1 MSKVY
6 FEKNAQ
12 KNAPAKS
19 TSASNDF
26 DYAARYGISSS
37 QAATIKRYQSRIG
50 DYDWVSSYKYDP
62 FDDEDATR
70 QAQGIIPKSL
80 QKTYKNTAVDRA
92 LFHLGLPSQSKI
104 ESIASKAETDRET
117 RRKQTIAAEKRK
129 AKAREQ
135 ARQNAIADSVDLE
148 DYIGGMGT
156 DGTFQRDENGYLP
169 AATSTA
175 QAAAPAAS
183 NTAAATAATA
193 TTATVPVYDPNNVD
207 KNGITWKRITGVGID
222 ANGDLYTKNP
232 TNQQIFKVQD
242 KEAFLRMQR
251 GDFRSS
257 VHKKQPVRDE
267 KNKITWQDDNWGI
280 GDNGVYYVKD
290 KDGTI
295 RRQYETS
302 DKPVAIEG
310 KASNDIFL
318 PDSDG
323 RYSINGQLMTADELR
338 EAVKDPAFGMKS
350 TGVVQEGV
358 SRPGTPTVYYTNQ
371 EASRYIDR
379 RAEKD
384 KKTADK
390 ARVEAL
396 TDKYYNETLPSR
408 SDFDEIAAKGA
419 DVEIPVANR
428 TGKLSGYDMS
438 SSPYENTARVTAGEN
453 SLLNYM
459 TPDERKIY
467 DYLRGTGD
475 EQAAQKYWD
484 TIAEDLET
492 RWTNRAIVQGEVE
505 GKEQGW
511 FPALLNKTANSLAGT
526 ITGTA
531 HILSQTVQGKEVNPY
546 NSAFAGQLAA
556 GAALD
561 SATEGWSP
569 TAKKAINIFSSV
581 LDNAA
586 RYGLLGPAGKA
597 ASLGFMATGAFQNS
611 YRDVKAR
618 GGNDEQAMVVGLLNG
633 AVEVA
638 TESLGFDRMM
648 AAFNGSAAAQNAWE
662 YAIKQTV
669 TSMFPEGMEEIASEV
684 ADIVVDEVVMKD
696 KSEIQQA
703 IAAYRRQ
710 YPNASEQDIFTLV
723 NDTIRGR
730 VIDSGIGGMVSGGF
744 MTGASSL
751 AGASMNAIGERQN
764 IIEAQ
769 NLLEDVGYM
778 IPSQANDTAQTYDAA
793 SEIGQQ
799 YALEQQLQEVERQL
813 DVDPEN
819 LQLQMEYVRITDA
832 LNRGDYSGVDAAQ
845 EDAAG
850 EALDN
855 QIAEQAATER
865 TNALRNQPYADLLS
879 ELNQTRFSPYG
890 ISDTMRKTMGNAVNL
905 TGNTD
910 ISAKYAELSQRFP
923 SLFPVNVEGVEN
935 QLGQINR
942 VIRQLRSGQ
951 IDARAADL
959 AIFRDDA
966 HAQQAAVEAREA
978 ARRQMQSLQDRL
990 NGIPDKTSKQALKL
1004 QAQIDVLAQVA
1015 GTQTQTQN
1023 AEELADLTER
1033 LSAYDAF
1040 PGQETDPIVSGA
1052 QSFVGDNTNAEF
1064 ESEQDR
1070 IQRLI
1075 QQANQQQA
1083 ESSMLYPFTQ
1093 QEQNMF
1099 DRAEWER
1106 RYQEETRQAEEA
1118 RRRRYEEY
1126 DINALRNE
1134 MYHEPELA
1142 PFTMEDESARQA
1154 DLTEL
1159 ANLYATPPA
1168 DSESFVD
1175 AILAKNEITFTK
1187 KDAAEIDRS
1196 VKKFYSELASD
1207 LTDPRFKNIDFSQSD
1222 SFRSFVEQTLRDG
1235 RVNPE
1240 EAYRVF
1246 SEMLGNATI
1255 QPLNAN
1261 QELHDELQNLKINP
1275 ASLKDDTSKNEYL
1288 REVFSSKINFKRT
1301 GENLDEAYQRLKEK
1315 YPNFFQTNSQFVWNK
1330 LNAIANAIDSTQDSA
1345 RVNLK
1350 DALGEAE
1357 YDQYVNAAYNTF
1369 LDKVYDLQGQ
1379 LAPIV
1384 TSKLERSKLRR
1395 EGQPDDLPGYEGEKP
1410 TLPEP
1415 ETETPVEQMLPAPV
1429 AELEAGEELYV
1440 PPERDYSDYGPIE
1453 VTVIQPEQTNSNQ
1466 EMQPLPVPESPQTD
1480 VLPQNQQTQPT
1491 QQTQQT
1497 QQPAREPRRTVPR
1510 VTDLTPQEVQH
1521 VTEWSDAVEK
1531 YGAQDMGMEPAAR
1544 HDAVPKSVDGATK
1557 VSKSVRTLY
1566 ESPATPDTAVA
1577 DFEQAVLSGLGSY
1590 TEQTFDQVINA
1601 ANARRANADSDVA
1614 QAAANFDAEI
1624 DGSMAGRARRSLSVT
1639 AEDIA
1644 YAAILYK
1651 EAMAKG
1657 DTKTAHNIAAT
1668 TASIMTNYGQVINAM
1683 KLFKLMTPEG
1693 RFSVYER
1700 LAQQA
1705 AREASWF
1712 KKGMTFD
1719 IEIDPAL
1726 KDAFIKADIAA
1737 TQDAS
1742 DANMAALRE
1751 AEAAIKKNIAE
1762 QVPVTMRSR
1771 IDALRNLNMLGNF
1784 KTYARNYFGNATML
1798 GQRYLRDKISGLY
1811 QDVFIHDPSQQ
1822 TATWRSELTQEQK
1835 AEAKA
1840 WAYQQAEAN
1849 QSTLQG
1855 EGGKYAA
1862 DMNEI
1867 RDMSRQ
1873 IAGENNVFDKALF
1886 TLSDFVGDK
1895 LEEADATFLKANY
1908 RQSLYEFMKAQNLTV
1923 DQMQG
1928 KTLAMA
1934 QSYATL
1940 QALKATYRDN
1950 SKLADAIR
1958 KMSDSGG
1965 LASFLIEG
1973 LMPYKRTPI
1982 NIAKRGVEYSP
1993 LGWANVLRLALGAK
2007 SKGYTGAQIANAAA
2021 ESTIGTGLAVLGYIL
2036 AKAGVLRASGSDPDK
2051 ANYEKGMG
2059 KQSYSLDVF
2068 GGNISLDWLQ
2078 PTAMPFF
2085 VGARFAEL
2093 LTGNTATE
2101 GETRPADMIGMG
2113 LDALTS
2119 VVSPVLE
2126 MSCMNGLQDAIESVQ
2141 YQQIGENAPVTIAVN
2156 LALSYLSQLTQNS
2169 LLRQVARSIDPIR
2182 RDPYYSTAQTA
2193 GGQAVERLVNQT
2205 MNGIPGLSQML
2216 PAYVNKDGEI
2226 DRYWEEGDEAGAL
2239 WNFVQQTVL
2248 PWNTGRGTTTPLDEE
2263 RLAVYD
2269 ATGENVLSGQSG
2281 KSVKYNGKT
2290 YQLEAPER
2298 AEYKQNYGRIQ
2309 AEYGEQ
2315 LMDSEGYRMAGPEM
2329 RASMLNDLASYAKA
2343 QADIRFLRSK
2353 GVEIDPKSNAAS
2365 AFKSA
2370 GKIDLAMER
2379 GIYIGDYLA
2388 VKYVKSQI
2396 GSVKDPVSGKTIKD
2410 GNKRRVEEYMKQ
2422 IGLTQDQIEFMQ
2434 EVLY

>member
-6 FEKNAQ
+6 FKKNAQ
-12 KNAPAKS
+12 KNVPVEN

-26 DYAARYGISSS
+26 DYAQFGISSS

-104 ESIASKAETDRET
+104 ESVASKAETDRET
-117 RRKQTIAAEKRK
+117 RRKQNIAAEKRK

-183 NTAAATAATA
+183 NTAAVAAAAA
-193 TTATVPVYDPNNVD
+193 TTATGPVYDPNNVD

-267 KNKITWQDDNWGI
+267 ENKITWQDDNWGI

-310 KASNDIFL
+310 KASDDIFL

-390 ARVEAL
+390 ARAEAL

-511 FPALLNKTANSLAGT
+511 LPALLNKTANSLAGT

-561 SATEGWSP
+561 SATESWSP

-638 TESLGFDRMM
+638 TENLGFDRMM
-648 AAFNGSAAAQNAWE
+648 AAFNGSATAQNAWE

-669 TSMFPEGMEEIASEV
+669 ASMFPEGMEEIASEV

-730 VIDSGIGGMVSGGF
+730 VIDSGIGGIVSGGF

-778 IPSQANDTAQTYDAA
+778 IPAQTNDTTQTNDAA

-910 ISAKYAELSQRFP
+910 ISAKYTELSQRFP
-923 SLFPVNVEGVEN
+923 SLFPVNVEGAEN

-966 HAQQAAVEAREA
+966 QAQQAAVEAREA
-978 ARRQMQSLQDRL
+978 ARRQMQSLRDRL

-1023 AEELADLTER
+1023 AEELADITER
-1033 LSAYDAF
+1033 LSAYDAL
-1040 PGQETDPIVSGA
+1040 PNQEADSIMSDLLPAENSGM
-1052 QSFVGDNTNAEF
+1052 E
-1064 ESEQDR
+1064 
-1070 IQRLI
+1070 
-1075 QQANQQQA
+1075 QQQD
-1083 ESSMLYPFTQ
+1083 SLPPV
-1093 QEQNMF
+1093 
-1099 DRAEWER
+1099 
-1106 RYQEETRQAEEA
+1106 
-1118 RRRRYEEY
+1118 
-1126 DINALRNE
+1126 
-1134 MYHEPELA
+1134 PE
-1142 PFTMEDESARQA
+1142 
-1154 DLTEL
+1154 
-1159 ANLYATPPA
+1159 
-1168 DSESFVD
+1168 
-1175 AILAKNEITFTK
+1175 
-1187 KDAAEIDRS
+1187 
-1196 VKKFYSELASD
+1196 
-1207 LTDPRFKNIDFSQSD
+1207 
-1222 SFRSFVEQTLRDG
+1222 
-1235 RVNPE
+1235 
-1240 EAYRVF
+1240 
-1246 SEMLGNATI
+1246 
-1255 QPLNAN
+1255 
-1261 QELHDELQNLKINP
+1261 
-1275 ASLKDDTSKNEYL
+1275 
-1288 REVFSSKINFKRT
+1288 
-1301 GENLDEAYQRLKEK
+1301 
-1315 YPNFFQTNSQFVWNK
+1315 
-1330 LNAIANAIDSTQDSA
+1330 
-1345 RVNLK
+1345 
-1350 DALGEAE
+1350 
-1357 YDQYVNAAYNTF
+1357 
-1369 LDKVYDLQGQ
+1369 
-1379 LAPIV
+1379 
-1384 TSKLERSKLRR
+1384 
-1395 EGQPDDLPGYEGEKP
+1395 
-1410 TLPEP
+1410 
-1415 ETETPVEQMLPAPV
+1415 
-1429 AELEAGEELYV
+1429 
-1440 PPERDYSDYGPIE
+1440 
-1453 VTVIQPEQTNSNQ
+1453 Q
-1466 EMQPLPVPESPQTD
+1466 EMQPLPVPESPQPQPQTD
-1480 VLPQNQQTQPT
+1480 VLPQNQPT
-1491 QQTQQT
+1491 QQTQR
-1497 QQPAREPRRTVPR
+1497 PAREPRRTVPR

-1531 YGAQDMGMEPAAR
+1531 YGAQDMGMEPATR

-1601 ANARRANADSDVA
+1601 ANTRRANADPDVA

-1762 QVPVTMRSR
+1762 QIPVTMRSR
-1771 IDALRNLNMLGNF
+1771 IDALRHLNMLGNF
-1784 KTYARNYFGNATML
+1784 KTYARNGIGNTTML
-1798 GQRYLRDKISGLY
+1798 GQRYVRDKISGLY
-1811 QDVFIHDPSQQ
+1811 QDIFIHDPSKQ
-1822 TATWRSELTQEQK
+1822 TSTWRSELTQEQK

-1840 WAYQQAEAN
+1840 WAFQQAQEN
-1849 QSTLQG
+1849 QSALQG

-1867 RDMSRQ
+1867 RDMTHQ
-1873 IAGENNVFDKALF
+1873 IARKDNLIDNVIFG
-1886 TLSDFVGDK
+1886 LSDFVGNQ
-1895 LEEADATFLKANY
+1895 LEKADATFLKANY

-2021 ESTIGTGLAVLGYIL
+2021 EATVGTGLAALGYIL
-2036 AKAGVLRASGSDPDK
+2036 AKMGILRASGSDPDK

-2059 KQSYSLDVF
+2059 KQSYSLDTPF
-2068 GGNISLDWLQ
+2068 GNVSLDWLQ
-2078 PTAMPFF
+2078 PTSMPLF

-2093 LTGNTATE
+2093 QNGMTGAD
-2101 GETRPADMIGMG
+2101 GDTRPADMIGMG

-2141 YQQIGENAPVTIAVN
+2141 YQQIGENAPVTIALN
-2156 LALSYLSQLTQNS
+2156 LALGYLSQLTQS
-2169 LLRQVARSIDPIR
+2169 SALKQVARSIDPIR

-2193 GGQAVERLVNQT
+2193 GGQAIERLVNQT
-2205 MNGIPGLSQML
+2205 VNGIPGLSQTL
-2216 PAYVNKDGEI
+2216 PAYINKDGEV

-2239 WNFVQQTVL
+2239 WNLIQQTIL
-2248 PWNTGRGTTTPLDEE
+2248 PWNTGRGTATPLDEE

-2298 AEYKQNYGRIQ
+2298 VEYKQNYGRIQ

-2329 RASMLNDLASYAKA
+2329 RASMLKDLASYAKA

-2353 GVEIDPKSNAAS
+2353 GVEIDPKSNASS

-2396 GSVKDPVSGKTIKD
+2396 GSVKDPVSGKTIKG

>member
-6 FEKNAQ
+6 FKKNAQ
-12 KNAPAKS
+12 KNVPVEN

-26 DYAARYGISSS
+26 DYAQFGISSS

-104 ESIASKAETDRET
+104 ESVASKAETDRET
-117 RRKQTIAAEKRK
+117 RRKQNIAAEKRK

-183 NTAAATAATA
+183 NTAAVAAAAA
-193 TTATVPVYDPNNVD
+193 TTATGPVYDPNNVD

-267 KNKITWQDDNWGI
+267 ENKITWQDDNWGI

-302 DKPVAIEG
+302 DKLVAIEG
-310 KASNDIFL
+310 KASDDIFL

-390 ARVEAL
+390 ARAEAL

-511 FPALLNKTANSLAGT
+511 LPALLNKTANSLAGT

-561 SATEGWSP
+561 SATESWSP

-638 TESLGFDRMM
+638 TENLGFDRMM
-648 AAFNGSAAAQNAWE
+648 AAFNGSATAQNAWE

-669 TSMFPEGMEEIASEV
+669 ASMFPEGMEEIASEV

-730 VIDSGIGGMVSGGF
+730 VIDSGIGGIVSGGF

-751 AGASMNAIGERQN
+751 AGASMNAIGERQK
-764 IIEAQ
+764 IIDAQ

-778 IPSQANDTAQTYDAA
+778 IPAQTNDTTQTNDAAQTNNAAQAYDAA

-865 TNALRNQPYADLLS
+865 TNALRNQPYSDLLS

-923 SLFPVNVEGVEN
+923 SLFPANVEGAEN

-966 HAQQAAVEAREA
+966 QAQQAAVEAREA
-978 ARRQMQSLQDRL
+978 ARRQMQSLRDRL

-1023 AEELADLTER
+1023 AEELADITER
-1033 LSAYDAF
+1033 LSAYDAL
-1040 PGQETDPIVSGA
+1040 PNQEADSIMSDLLPAENSGM
-1052 QSFVGDNTNAEF
+1052 E
-1064 ESEQDR
+1064 
-1070 IQRLI
+1070 
-1075 QQANQQQA
+1075 QQQD
-1083 ESSMLYPFTQ
+1083 SLPPV
-1093 QEQNMF
+1093 
-1099 DRAEWER
+1099 
-1106 RYQEETRQAEEA
+1106 
-1118 RRRRYEEY
+1118 
-1126 DINALRNE
+1126 
-1134 MYHEPELA
+1134 PE
-1142 PFTMEDESARQA
+1142 
-1154 DLTEL
+1154 
-1159 ANLYATPPA
+1159 
-1168 DSESFVD
+1168 
-1175 AILAKNEITFTK
+1175 
-1187 KDAAEIDRS
+1187 
-1196 VKKFYSELASD
+1196 
-1207 LTDPRFKNIDFSQSD
+1207 
-1222 SFRSFVEQTLRDG
+1222 
-1235 RVNPE
+1235 
-1240 EAYRVF
+1240 
-1246 SEMLGNATI
+1246 
-1255 QPLNAN
+1255 
-1261 QELHDELQNLKINP
+1261 
-1275 ASLKDDTSKNEYL
+1275 
-1288 REVFSSKINFKRT
+1288 
-1301 GENLDEAYQRLKEK
+1301 
-1315 YPNFFQTNSQFVWNK
+1315 
-1330 LNAIANAIDSTQDSA
+1330 
-1345 RVNLK
+1345 
-1350 DALGEAE
+1350 
-1357 YDQYVNAAYNTF
+1357 
-1369 LDKVYDLQGQ
+1369 
-1379 LAPIV
+1379 
-1384 TSKLERSKLRR
+1384 
-1395 EGQPDDLPGYEGEKP
+1395 
-1410 TLPEP
+1410 
-1415 ETETPVEQMLPAPV
+1415 
-1429 AELEAGEELYV
+1429 
-1440 PPERDYSDYGPIE
+1440 
-1453 VTVIQPEQTNSNQ
+1453 Q
-1466 EMQPLPVPESPQTD
+1466 EMQPLPVPESPQPQPQTD
-1480 VLPQNQQTQPT
+1480 VLPQNQPT
-1491 QQTQQT
+1491 QQTQR
-1497 QQPAREPRRTVPR
+1497 PAREPRRTVPR

-1531 YGAQDMGMEPAAR
+1531 YGAQDMGMEPATR

-1601 ANARRANADSDVA
+1601 ANTRRANADSDVA
-1614 QAAANFDAEI
+1614 QAAANFEAEI
-1624 DGSMAGRARRSLSVT
+1624 DGSLAGRSRRSLSVT

-1700 LAQQA
+1700 LAQQV

-1719 IEIDPAL
+1719 VTIDPAL
-1726 KDAFIKADIAA
+1726 KDAYIKADIAA

-1751 AEAAIKKNIAE
+1751 VEAAIKKNIAE

-1784 KTYARNYFGNATML
+1784 KTYIRNDIGNATMV
-1798 GQRYLRDKISGLY
+1798 GQRYVRDKISGLY
-1811 QDVFIHDPSQQ
+1811 QDIFIHDPSKQ
-1822 TATWRSELTQEQK
+1822 TSTWRSELTQEQK
-1835 AEAKA
+1835 AAAKA
-1840 WAYQQAEAN
+1840 WAFQQAEAN
-1849 QSTLQG
+1849 QSALQG

-1867 RDMSRQ
+1867 RDMTHK
-1873 IAGENNVFDKALF
+1873 IARKDNLIDNVIFG
-1886 TLSDFVGDK
+1886 LSDFVGNQ
-1895 LEEADATFLKANY
+1895 LEKADATFLKINY

-1928 KTLAMA
+1928 QTLAMA
-1934 QSYATL
+1934 ESYATL

-1965 LASFLIEG
+1965 LASLLIEG

-2021 ESTIGTGLAVLGYIL
+2021 EATVGTGLAVLGYIL
-2036 AKAGVLRASGSDPDK
+2036 AKMGILRASGSDPDK
-2051 ANYEKGMG
+2051 ANYEKGRG
-2059 KQSYSLDVF
+2059 KQSYSLDTPF
-2068 GGNISLDWLQ
+2068 GNVSLDWLQ
-2078 PTAMPFF
+2078 PTSMPLF

-2093 LTGNTATE
+2093 QDGMTGAD
-2101 GETRPADMIGMG
+2101 GDTRPADMIGMG

-2126 MSCMNGLQDAIESVQ
+2126 MSCMNGLQDAIEAVQ
-2141 YQQIGENAPVTIAVN
+2141 YQQIGENAPVTIALN
-2156 LALSYLSQLTQNS
+2156 LALGYLSQVTQS
-2169 LLRQVARSIDPIR
+2169 SALKQVARSIDPIR

-2193 GGQAVERLVNQT
+2193 GGQAIERLFNQT
-2205 MNGIPGLSQML
+2205 INGIPGLSQML
-2216 PAYVNKDGEI
+2216 PAYINKDGEV

-2239 WNFVQQTVL
+2239 WNLIQQTIL
-2248 PWNTGRGTTTPLDEE
+2248 PWNTGRGTATPLDEE

-2269 ATGENVLSGQSG
+2269 ATGENVLSSQNG
-2281 KSVKYNGKT
+2281 KSVTYNGKT

-2298 AEYKQNYGRIQ
+2298 VEYKQNYGRIQ

-2329 RASMLNDLASYAKA
+2329 RASMLQDLASYAKA
-2343 QADIRFLRSK
+2343 QADIRFLRSR

-2396 GSVKDPVSGKTIKD
+2396 GSVKDPVSGKTIKG

>member
-6 FEKNAQ
+6 FKKNAQ
-12 KNAPAKS
+12 KNVPVEN

-26 DYAARYGISSS
+26 DYAQFGISSS

-104 ESIASKAETDRET
+104 ESVASKAETDRET
-117 RRKQTIAAEKRK
+117 RRKQNIAAEKRK

-183 NTAAATAATA
+183 NTAAVAAAAA
-193 TTATVPVYDPNNVD
+193 TTATGPVYDPNNVD

-267 KNKITWQDDNWGI
+267 ENKITWQDDNWGI

-310 KASNDIFL
+310 KASDDIFL

-390 ARVEAL
+390 ARAEAL

-511 FPALLNKTANSLAGT
+511 LPALLNKTANSLAGT

-561 SATEGWSP
+561 SATESWSP

-638 TESLGFDRMM
+638 TENLGFDRMM
-648 AAFNGSAAAQNAWE
+648 AAFNGSATAQNAWE

-669 TSMFPEGMEEIASEV
+669 ASMFPEGMEEIASEV

-730 VIDSGIGGMVSGGF
+730 VIDSGIGGIVSGGF

-778 IPSQANDTAQTYDAA
+778 IPAQTNDTTQTNDAA

-910 ISAKYAELSQRFP
+910 ISAKYTELSQRFP
-923 SLFPVNVEGVEN
+923 SLFPVNVEGAEN

-966 HAQQAAVEAREA
+966 QAQQAAVEAREA
-978 ARRQMQSLQDRL
+978 ARRQMQSLRDRL

-1023 AEELADLTER
+1023 AEELADITER
-1033 LSAYDAF
+1033 LSAYDAL
-1040 PGQETDPIVSGA
+1040 PNQEADSIMSDLLPAENSGM
-1052 QSFVGDNTNAEF
+1052 E
-1064 ESEQDR
+1064 
-1070 IQRLI
+1070 
-1075 QQANQQQA
+1075 QQQD
-1083 ESSMLYPFTQ
+1083 SLPPV
-1093 QEQNMF
+1093 
-1099 DRAEWER
+1099 
-1106 RYQEETRQAEEA
+1106 
-1118 RRRRYEEY
+1118 
-1126 DINALRNE
+1126 
-1134 MYHEPELA
+1134 PE
-1142 PFTMEDESARQA
+1142 
-1154 DLTEL
+1154 
-1159 ANLYATPPA
+1159 
-1168 DSESFVD
+1168 
-1175 AILAKNEITFTK
+1175 
-1187 KDAAEIDRS
+1187 
-1196 VKKFYSELASD
+1196 
-1207 LTDPRFKNIDFSQSD
+1207 
-1222 SFRSFVEQTLRDG
+1222 
-1235 RVNPE
+1235 
-1240 EAYRVF
+1240 
-1246 SEMLGNATI
+1246 
-1255 QPLNAN
+1255 
-1261 QELHDELQNLKINP
+1261 
-1275 ASLKDDTSKNEYL
+1275 
-1288 REVFSSKINFKRT
+1288 
-1301 GENLDEAYQRLKEK
+1301 
-1315 YPNFFQTNSQFVWNK
+1315 
-1330 LNAIANAIDSTQDSA
+1330 
-1345 RVNLK
+1345 
-1350 DALGEAE
+1350 
-1357 YDQYVNAAYNTF
+1357 
-1369 LDKVYDLQGQ
+1369 
-1379 LAPIV
+1379 
-1384 TSKLERSKLRR
+1384 
-1395 EGQPDDLPGYEGEKP
+1395 
-1410 TLPEP
+1410 
-1415 ETETPVEQMLPAPV
+1415 
-1429 AELEAGEELYV
+1429 
-1440 PPERDYSDYGPIE
+1440 
-1453 VTVIQPEQTNSNQ
+1453 Q
-1466 EMQPLPVPESPQTD
+1466 EMQPLPVPESPQPQPQTD
-1480 VLPQNQQTQPT
+1480 VLPQNQPT
-1491 QQTQQT
+1491 QQTQR
-1497 QQPAREPRRTVPR
+1497 PAREPRRTVPR

-1531 YGAQDMGMEPAAR
+1531 YGAQDMGMEPATR

-1601 ANARRANADSDVA
+1601 ANTRRANADPDVA

-1762 QVPVTMRSR
+1762 QIPVTMRSR
-1771 IDALRNLNMLGNF
+1771 IDALRHLNMLGNF
-1784 KTYARNYFGNATML
+1784 KTYARNYIGNTTML

-1811 QDVFIHDPSQQ
+1811 QDIFIHDPSKQ
-1822 TATWRSELTQEQK
+1822 TSTWRSELTQEQK

-1840 WAYQQAEAN
+1840 WAFQQAQEN
-1849 QSTLQG
+1849 QSALQG
-1855 EGGKYAA
+1855 QGGKYAA
-1862 DMNEI
+1862 DKNEI
-1867 RDMSRQ
+1867 RDMTHQ
-1873 IAGENNVFDKALF
+1873 IARKDNLIDNVIFG
-1886 TLSDFVGDK
+1886 LSDFVGNQ
-1895 LEEADATFLKANY
+1895 LEKADATFLKMNY

-1965 LASFLIEG
+1965 LASLLIEG

-2021 ESTIGTGLAVLGYIL
+2021 EATVGTGLAVLGYVL
-2036 AKAGVLRASGSDPDK
+2036 AKMGILRASGSDPDK

-2059 KQSYSLDVF
+2059 KQSYSLDTPF
-2068 GGNISLDWLQ
+2068 GNVSLDWLQ
-2078 PTAMPFF
+2078 PTSMPLF

-2093 LTGNTATE
+2093 QNGMTGAD
-2101 GETRPADMIGMG
+2101 GDTRPADMIGMG

-2126 MSCMNGLQDAIESVQ
+2126 MSCMNGLQDAIEAVQ
-2141 YQQIGENAPVTIAVN
+2141 YQQIGENAPVTIALN
-2156 LALSYLSQLTQNS
+2156 LALGYLSQLTQS
-2169 LLRQVARSIDPIR
+2169 SALKQVARSIDPIR

-2193 GGQAVERLVNQT
+2193 GGQAIERLFNQT
-2205 MNGIPGLSQML
+2205 LNGIPGLSQML

-2226 DRYWEEGDEAGAL
+2226 DRYWQEGDEAGAL

-2248 PWNTGRGTTTPLDEE
+2248 PWNTGRGTATPLDEE

-2298 AEYKQNYGRIQ
+2298 VEYKQNYGRIQ

-2329 RASMLNDLASYAKA
+2329 RASMLKDLASYAKA

-2388 VKYVKSQI
+2388 VKYVKSQV
-2396 GSVKDPVSGKTIKD
+2396 GSVKDPVSGKTIKG

>member
-1 MSKVY
+1 MSEVY
-6 FEKNAQ
+6 FKKNAQ
-12 KNAPAKS
+12 KKVPAKS
-19 TSASNDF
+19 ASASIDF
-26 DYAARYGISSS
+26 DYSKLGLTSS
-37 QAATIKRYQSRIG
+37 QVDAVKRYQSRIG
-50 DYDWVSSYKYDP
+50 DYDWKSNYKYDP
-62 FDDEDATR
+62 FDDEDVER
-70 QAQGIIPKSL
+70 QAMGTIPKSL
-80 QKTYKNTAVDRA
+80 QKTYKNTEVDRA
-92 LFHLGLPSQSKI
+92 LFLLGLPSQAKI
-104 ESIASKAETDRET
+104 ESVASKAETDRET
-117 RRKQTIAAEKRK
+117 RRKQYIAAEKRK

-175 QAAAPAAS
+175 QATSAPAAS
-183 NTAAATAATA
+183 NTAAAPAAAA
-193 TTATVPVYDPNNVD
+193 TTATVPVYDPNNMD
-207 KNGITWKRITGVGID
+207 KNGITWKGINGVGID

-251 GDFRSS
+251 GDFQSS
-257 VHKKQPVRDE
+257 VRKNQPVRDE
-267 KNKITWQDDNWGI
+267 ENKITWQDDNWGI

-302 DKPVAIEG
+302 NEPVAIEG

-358 SRPGTPTVYYTNQ
+358 SRPGTPYVYYTNQ

-390 ARVEAL
+390 ARAEAL

-408 SDFDEIAAKGA
+408 SDFDEVAAKGA

-428 TGKLSGYDMS
+428 TGKLSGLDMGS
-438 SSPYENTARVTAGEN
+438 NPYENTARATAGEN

-511 FPALLNKTANSLAGT
+511 LPALLNKTANSLAGT
-526 ITGTA
+526 ITGAA

-597 ASLGFMATGAFQNS
+597 ASLTFMATGAFQSS
-611 YRDVKAR
+611 YRNVKAR
-618 GGNDEQAMVVGLLNG
+618 GGNDEQAMVIGLLNG

-638 TESLGFDRMM
+638 TENLGFDRMM

-669 TSMFPEGMEEIASEV
+669 ASMFPEGMEEIASEV

-703 IAAYRRQ
+703 ITEYKRK
-710 YPNASEQDIFTLV
+710 YPNASQQDILTLV
-723 NDTIRGR
+723 NDILRGR
-730 VIDSGIGGMVSGGF
+730 VTDSGIGGMVSGGF
-744 MTGASSL
+744 MTGTSSL

-778 IPSQANDTAQTYDAA
+778 IPAQTNDAAQTNNAAQAYDAA
-793 SEIGQQ
+793 NEIGQQ

-832 LNRGDYSGVDAAQ
+832 LNRGDYSSVDAVQ

-855 QIAEQAATER
+855 QISEQGAADRATER

-910 ISAKYAELSQRFP
+910 ITAKYAELSQRFP
-923 SLFPVNVEGVEN
+923 SLFPANVEGAEN

-951 IDARAADL
+951 VDARAADL
-959 AIFRDDA
+959 AIFRNDA
-966 HAQQAAVEAREA
+966 QAQQAAVEAREA

-990 NGIPDKTSKQALKL
+990 NNIPDKTSKQALKL

-1023 AEELADLTER
+1023 AAELADLAER

-1040 PGQETDPIVSGA
+1040 PNQETDSSMSDLLPAENSGI
-1052 QSFVGDNTNAEF
+1052 E
-1064 ESEQDR
+1064 
-1070 IQRLI
+1070 
-1075 QQANQQQA
+1075 QQQT
-1083 ESSMLYPFTQ
+1083 SLPPVPDMQ
-1093 QEQNMF
+1093 Q
-1099 DRAEWER
+1099 
-1106 RYQEETRQAEEA
+1106 
-1118 RRRRYEEY
+1118 
-1126 DINALRNE
+1126 
-1134 MYHEPELA
+1134 
-1142 PFTMEDESARQA
+1142 
-1154 DLTEL
+1154 
-1159 ANLYATPPA
+1159 
-1168 DSESFVD
+1168 
-1175 AILAKNEITFTK
+1175 
-1187 KDAAEIDRS
+1187 
-1196 VKKFYSELASD
+1196 
-1207 LTDPRFKNIDFSQSD
+1207 
-1222 SFRSFVEQTLRDG
+1222 
-1235 RVNPE
+1235 
-1240 EAYRVF
+1240 
-1246 SEMLGNATI
+1246 
-1255 QPLNAN
+1255 
-1261 QELHDELQNLKINP
+1261 
-1275 ASLKDDTSKNEYL
+1275 
-1288 REVFSSKINFKRT
+1288 
-1301 GENLDEAYQRLKEK
+1301 
-1315 YPNFFQTNSQFVWNK
+1315 
-1330 LNAIANAIDSTQDSA
+1330 
-1345 RVNLK
+1345 
-1350 DALGEAE
+1350 
-1357 YDQYVNAAYNTF
+1357 
-1369 LDKVYDLQGQ
+1369 
-1379 LAPIV
+1379 
-1384 TSKLERSKLRR
+1384 
-1395 EGQPDDLPGYEGEKP
+1395 
-1410 TLPEP
+1410 
-1415 ETETPVEQMLPAPV
+1415 
-1429 AELEAGEELYV
+1429 
-1440 PPERDYSDYGPIE
+1440 
-1453 VTVIQPEQTNSNQ
+1453 Q
-1466 EMQPLPVPESPQTD
+1466 EMQPLPAPETPQTQTET
-1480 VLPQNQQTQPT
+1480 LTQSQQPQTQR
-1491 QQTQQT
+1491 
-1497 QQPAREPRRTVPR
+1497 PAREPRRTVPR

-1521 VTEWSDAVEK
+1521 ITEWSDAAEK
-1531 YGAQDMGMEPAAR
+1531 YGAQDMGMEPSAR

-1566 ESPATPDTAVA
+1566 ESPATPDTAVT

-1590 TEQTFDQVINA
+1590 TVQTFDQVINA
-1601 ANARRANADSDVA
+1601 ANTRRANADSDVA

-1624 DGSMAGRARRSLSVT
+1624 DGSIAGRSKRSLSVT

-1700 LAQQA
+1700 LAQQV

-1784 KTYARNYFGNATML
+1784 KTYARNGIGNTTML
-1798 GQRYLRDKISGLY
+1798 GQRYVRDKISGLY
-1811 QDVFIHDPSQQ
+1811 QDIFIHDPSKQ
-1822 TATWRSELTQEQK
+1822 TSTWRSELTQEQK

-1867 RDMSRQ
+1867 RDMTHQ
-1873 IAGENNVFDKALF
+1873 IARKDNLIDNVIFG
-1886 TLSDFVGDK
+1886 LSDFVGNQ
-1895 LEEADATFLKANY
+1895 LEKADATFLKMNY

-1928 KTLAMA
+1928 QTLAMA
-1934 QSYATL
+1934 ESYATL

-1965 LASFLIEG
+1965 LASLLIEG

-1993 LGWANVLRLALGAK
+1993 LGWANVIRLALGAK

-2021 ESTIGTGLAVLGYIL
+2021 EATVGTGLAVLGYVL
-2036 AKAGVLRASGSDPDK
+2036 AKMGILRASGSDPDK

-2059 KQSYSLDVF
+2059 KQSYSLDTPF
-2068 GGNISLDWLQ
+2068 GNVSLDWLQ
-2078 PTAMPFF
+2078 PTSMPLF

-2093 LTGNTATE
+2093 QNGMTGAD
-2101 GETRPADMIGMG
+2101 GDTRPADMIGMG

-2126 MSCMNGLQDAIESVQ
+2126 MSCMNGLQDAIEAVQ
-2141 YQQIGENAPVTIAVN
+2141 YQQIGENAPVTIALN
-2156 LALSYLSQLTQNS
+2156 LALGYLSQLTQS
-2169 LLRQVARSIDPIR
+2169 SALKQVARSIDPIR

-2193 GGQAVERLVNQT
+2193 GGQAIERLFNQT
-2205 MNGIPGLSQML
+2205 LNGIPGLSQTL
-2216 PAYVNKDGEI
+2216 PAYINKDGEV

-2248 PWNTGRGTTTPLDEE
+2248 PWNTGRGTATPLDEE

-2298 AEYKQNYGRIQ
+2298 VEYKQNYGRIQ

-2329 RASMLNDLASYAKA
+2329 RASMLKDLASYAKA

-2388 VKYVKSQI
+2388 VKYVKSQV
-2396 GSVKDPVSGKTIKD
+2396 GSVKDPISGKTIKD

>member
-12 KNAPAKS
+12 KNVPTKS
-19 TSASNDF
+19 ISASQDF
-26 DYAARYGISSS
+26 DYTKLGLSSS
-37 QAATIKRYQSRIG
+37 QVETVKRYQSRIG
-50 DYDWVSSYKYDP
+50 DYDWKSNYKYDM
-62 FDDEDATR
+62 FDDEDVER
-70 QAQGIIPKSL
+70 QALGAIPKSL
-80 QKTYKNTAVDRA
+80 QKTYKNTSVDRA
-92 LFHLGLPSQSKI
+92 LFLMGLPSQSKI
-104 ESIASKAETDRET
+104 ESIASKAEADRET
-117 RRKQTIAAEKRK
+117 RRKQNIAAEKRK

-169 AATSTA
+169 AATTTA

-183 NTAAATAATA
+183 NTAAAPAAAA

-207 KNGITWKRITGVGID
+207 KNGITWKGITGVGID

-232 TNQQIFKVQD
+232 LNQQISKVQD

-251 GDFRSS
+251 GDLRGMSR
-257 VHKKQPVRDE
+257 KKQPVRDE
-267 KNKITWQDDNWGI
+267 ENKITWQDDNWGI

-310 KASNDIFL
+310 KSSNDIFL

-390 ARVEAL
+390 ARAEAL

-511 FPALLNKTANSLAGT
+511 LPALLNKTANSLAGT
-526 ITGTA
+526 ISGTA

-561 SATEGWSP
+561 SATEDWSP

-586 RYGLLGPAGKA
+586 RYGLLGAAGKA

-638 TESLGFDRMM
+638 TENLGFDRMM
-648 AAFNGSAAAQNAWE
+648 AAFNGSAVAQNAWE

-669 TSMFPEGMEEIASEV
+669 ASMFPEGMEEIASEV

-703 IAAYRRQ
+703 ITEYKRK

-778 IPSQANDTAQTYDAA
+778 IPAQTNDTTQTNDAA

-879 ELNQTRFSPYG
+879 ELNQTRFSSYG

-966 HAQQAAVEAREA
+966 QAQQAAVEAREA

-1023 AEELADLTER
+1023 AEELADITER

-1040 PGQETDPIVSGA
+1040 PGQETDSSMSDLFP
-1052 QSFVGDNTNAEF
+1052 
-1064 ESEQDR
+1064 
-1070 IQRLI
+1070 
-1075 QQANQQQA
+1075 A
-1083 ESSMLYPFTQ
+1083 ESSDIEQ
-1093 QEQNMF
+1093 QQ
-1099 DRAEWER
+1099 
-1106 RYQEETRQAEEA
+1106 TS
-1118 RRRRYEEY
+1118 
-1126 DINALRNE
+1126 L
-1134 MYHEPELA
+1134 
-1142 PFTMEDESARQA
+1142 
-1154 DLTEL
+1154 
-1159 ANLYATPPA
+1159 PP
-1168 DSESFVD
+1168 V
-1175 AILAKNEITFTK
+1175 
-1187 KDAAEIDRS
+1187 
-1196 VKKFYSELASD
+1196 
-1207 LTDPRFKNIDFSQSD
+1207 
-1222 SFRSFVEQTLRDG
+1222 
-1235 RVNPE
+1235 
-1240 EAYRVF
+1240 
-1246 SEMLGNATI
+1246 
-1255 QPLNAN
+1255 
-1261 QELHDELQNLKINP
+1261 
-1275 ASLKDDTSKNEYL
+1275 
-1288 REVFSSKINFKRT
+1288 
-1301 GENLDEAYQRLKEK
+1301 
-1315 YPNFFQTNSQFVWNK
+1315 
-1330 LNAIANAIDSTQDSA
+1330 
-1345 RVNLK
+1345 
-1350 DALGEAE
+1350 
-1357 YDQYVNAAYNTF
+1357 
-1369 LDKVYDLQGQ
+1369 
-1379 LAPIV
+1379 
-1384 TSKLERSKLRR
+1384 
-1395 EGQPDDLPGYEGEKP
+1395 PDM
-1410 TLPEP
+1410 
-1415 ETETPVEQMLPAPV
+1415 Q
-1429 AELEAGEELYV
+1429 
-1440 PPERDYSDYGPIE
+1440 
-1453 VTVIQPEQTNSNQ
+1453 QQ
-1466 EMQPLPVPESPQTD
+1466 EMQPLPVPETPQTN
-1480 VLPQNQQTQPT
+1480 VLPQNQPIQQTR
-1491 QQTQQT
+1491 QTQQE
-1497 QQPAREPRRTVPR
+1497 QRPAREPRRTVPR
-1510 VTDLTPQEVQH
+1510 VTELTPQEVQH
-1521 VTEWSDAVEK
+1521 ITEWSDAAEK

-1544 HDAVPKSVDGATK
+1544 HDAVPKSVDGTTK

-1590 TEQTFDQVINA
+1590 TAQTFDQVINA
-1601 ANARRANADSDVA
+1601 ANIRRANANSDVA
-1614 QAAANFDAEI
+1614 QAAANFEAEI
-1624 DGSMAGRARRSLSVT
+1624 DGSMAGRSKRSLSVT

-1668 TASIMTNYGQVINAM
+1668 TASIMTTYGQVINAM

-1700 LAQQA
+1700 LAQQV

-1719 IEIDPAL
+1719 VTIDPAL
-1726 KDAFIKADIAA
+1726 KDAYIKADIAA

-1751 AEAAIKKNIAE
+1751 VEAAIKKNIAE

-1784 KTYARNYFGNATML
+1784 KTYIRNDIGNATMV
-1798 GQRYLRDKISGLY
+1798 GQRYVRDKISGLY
-1811 QDVFIHDPSQQ
+1811 QDIFIHDPSKQ
-1822 TATWRSELTQEQK
+1822 TSTWRSELTQEQK
-1835 AEAKA
+1835 AAAKA
-1840 WAYQQAEAN
+1840 WAFQQAEAN
-1849 QSTLQG
+1849 QSALQG

-1867 RDMSRQ
+1867 RDMTHK
-1873 IAGENNVFDKALF
+1873 IARKDNLIDNVIFG
-1886 TLSDFVGDK
+1886 LSDFVGNQ
-1895 LEEADATFLKANY
+1895 LEKADATFLKINY

-1928 KTLAMA
+1928 QTLAMA
-1934 QSYATL
+1934 ESYATL

-1965 LASFLIEG
+1965 LASLLIEG

-2021 ESTIGTGLAVLGYIL
+2021 EATVGTGLAVLGYIL
-2036 AKAGVLRASGSDPDK
+2036 VKAGVLRASGSDPDK

-2059 KQSYSLDVF
+2059 KQSYSLDTPF
-2068 GGNISLDWLQ
+2068 GNVSLDWLQ
-2078 PTAMPFF
+2078 PTSMPLF

-2093 LTGNTATE
+2093 QDGMTGAD
-2101 GETRPADMIGMG
+2101 GDIRPADMIGMG

-2126 MSCMNGLQDAIESVQ
+2126 MSCMNGLQDAIEAVQ
-2141 YQQIGENAPVTIAVN
+2141 YQQIGENAPVTIALN
-2156 LALSYLSQLTQNS
+2156 LALGYLSQVTQNS
-2169 LLRQVARSIDPIR
+2169 ALKQVARSIDPIR
-2182 RDPYYSTAQTA
+2182 RDPYYSTAQTV
-2193 GGQAVERLVNQT
+2193 GGQAIERLFNQT
-2205 MNGIPGLSQML
+2205 INGIPGLSQML
-2216 PAYVNKDGEI
+2216 PAYINKDGEV

-2248 PWNTGRGTTTPLDEE
+2248 PWNTGRGTATPLDEE

-2281 KSVKYNGKT
+2281 KSVTYNGKT

-2298 AEYKQNYGRIQ
+2298 VEYKQNYGRIQ

-2329 RASMLNDLASYAKA
+2329 RASMLKDLASYAKA
-2343 QADIRFLRSK
+2343 QADIRFLRGR
-2353 GVEIDPKSNAAS
+2353 GVEIDPKSNASS

-2388 VKYVKSQI
+2388 VRYVKSQI
-2396 GSVKDPVSGKTIKD
+2396 GSVKDPISEKTIKD

>member
-1 MSKVY
+1 MSKAY
-6 FEKNAQ
+6 ADKHARRMSDL
-12 KNAPAKS
+12 P
-19 TSASNDF
+19 TP
-26 DYAARYGISSS
+26 DYSKYGISDTES
-37 QAATIKRYQSRIG
+37 AAIESYRQRIG
-50 DYDWVSSYKYDP
+50 NYDWKSSYKYNQ
-62 FDDEDATR
+62 FDVEDMER

-92 LFHLGLPSQSKI
+92 LFYLGLPSQSKI
-104 ESIASKAETDRET
+104 ESVASKADSAR
-117 RRKQTIAAEKRK
+117 EKRIK
-129 AKAREQ
+129 EGDKI
-135 ARQNAIADSVDLE
+135 RQGIPALKEEIRKNKVIQNFDLE

-156 DGTFQRDENGYLP
+156 GGTFQRDENGYLP

-175 QAAAPAAS
+175 QATSAPAAS
-183 NTAAATAATA
+183 NTADASVA
-193 TTATVPVYDPNNVD
+193 TTTTPSGLVYDPSNVD
-207 KNGITWKRITGVGID
+207 RHGITWKGVNGIGID
-222 ANGDLYTKNP
+222 ENGDLYTKNLL
-232 TNQQIFKVQD
+232 NQQIFKVQD
-242 KEAFLRMQR
+242 KEAFLRMQS
-251 GDFRSS
+251 GDLRSS
-257 VHKKQPVRDE
+257 TREKQPVRDE
-267 KNKITWQDDNWGI
+267 ENKITWQDDNWGI

-302 DKPVAIEG
+302 NEPVAIEG
-310 KASNDIFL
+310 KASDDIFL

-338 EAVKDPAFGMKS
+338 EAVKDLAFGNKS
-350 TGVVQEGV
+350 TGVVKEGV
-358 SRPGTPTVYYTNQ
+358 SYPGVPYVYYTNQ

-384 KKTADK
+384 KETADK
-390 ARVEAL
+390 ARAAAL

-408 SDFDEIAAKGA
+408 SDFDEVAAKGA

-438 SSPYENTARVTAGEN
+438 SNPYENTARAAAGEN

-467 DYLRGTGD
+467 DYLRGTGNK
-475 EQAAQKYWD
+475 QAAQKYWD
-484 TIAEDLET
+484 TIVEDLET

-511 FPALLNKTANSLAGT
+511 LSALLNKAGDSVAGT

-546 NSAFAGQLAA
+546 NSAFAGQMAA

-561 SATEGWSP
+561 SATENWSP
-569 TAKKAINIFSSV
+569 TAKKAINIFSSM

-597 ASLGFMATGAFQNS
+597 ASLGFMAMGAFQNS

-618 GGNDEQAMVVGLLNG
+618 GGNDEQAMSIGLLNG
-633 AVEVA
+633 AIEVA

-648 AAFNGSAAAQNAWE
+648 AAFNGSATARNAWE
-662 YAIKQTV
+662 YAINQTLL
-669 TSMFPEGMEEIASEV
+669 SMFPEGMEELAAEA
-684 ADIVVDEVVMKD
+684 ADIIVDEVVMKD

-703 IAAYRRQ
+703 IAEYKQ
-710 YPNASEQDIFTLV
+710 KYPNASQQDIFTLV
-723 NDTIRGR
+723 NDMIRER
-730 VIDSGIGGMVSGGF
+730 SIDVGIGGMVSGGF
-744 MTGASSL
+744 MTGTSSL

-764 IIEAQ
+764 IIDAQ
-769 NLLEDVGYM
+769 NLLEDVGY
-778 IPSQANDTAQTYDAA
+778 ILPEQTNNTTQTTYNAAN
-793 SEIGQQ
+793 EIGQQ

-832 LNRGDYSGVDAAQ
+832 LNRGDYSSVDAAQ

-850 EALDN
+850 ETLDN
-855 QIAEQAATER
+855 QIAEQAAADRASER
-865 TNALRNQPYADLLS
+865 TNALRKQPYADLLN
-879 ELNQTRFSPYG
+879 ELNQTRFSSYG

-923 SLFPVNVEGVEN
+923 SLFPANVEGTEN

-942 VIRQLRSGQ
+942 VVRQLRSGQ
-951 IDARAADL
+951 IDAREADL
-959 AIFRDDA
+959 SVFRDDA
-966 HAQQAAVEAREA
+966 QAQQAAVEAREA

-1004 QAQIDVLAQVA
+1004 QAQIDVLAPVA

-1023 AEELADLTER
+1023 AEELANLTER

-1040 PGQETDPIVSGA
+1040 PGQEVDPIVSGA
-1052 QSFVGDNTNAEF
+1052 QSFVGDNTNTEF

-1075 QQANQQQA
+1075 QQANQQQT

-1099 DRAEWER
+1099 ERAEWER
-1106 RYQEETRQAEEA
+1106 KYQKETRQAE
-1118 RRRRYEEY
+1118 
-1126 DINALRNE
+1126 
-1134 MYHEPELA
+1134 
-1142 PFTMEDESARQA
+1142 
-1154 DLTEL
+1154 
-1159 ANLYATPPA
+1159 
-1168 DSESFVD
+1168 V
-1175 AILAKNEITFTK
+1175 
-1187 KDAAEIDRS
+1187 
-1196 VKKFYSELASD
+1196 
-1207 LTDPRFKNIDFSQSD
+1207 
-1222 SFRSFVEQTLRDG
+1222 
-1235 RVNPE
+1235 
-1240 EAYRVF
+1240 
-1246 SEMLGNATI
+1246 
-1255 QPLNAN
+1255 
-1261 QELHDELQNLKINP
+1261 
-1275 ASLKDDTSKNEYL
+1275 
-1288 REVFSSKINFKRT
+1288 
-1301 GENLDEAYQRLKEK
+1301 
-1315 YPNFFQTNSQFVWNK
+1315 
-1330 LNAIANAIDSTQDSA
+1330 
-1345 RVNLK
+1345 
-1350 DALGEAE
+1350 
-1357 YDQYVNAAYNTF
+1357 
-1369 LDKVYDLQGQ
+1369 
-1379 LAPIV
+1379 
-1384 TSKLERSKLRR
+1384 
-1395 EGQPDDLPGYEGEKP
+1395 
-1410 TLPEP
+1410 
-1415 ETETPVEQMLPAPV
+1415 ETPVEQTLPVPEP
-1429 AELEAGEELYV
+1429 ELEEGEELYV
-1440 PPERDYSDYGPIE
+1440 PPERDYADYGPTG
-1453 VTVIQPEQTNSNQ
+1453 VTVIQPKQTSSNQ
-1466 EMQPLPVPESPQTD
+1466 EMQPLPVPETPQTQPQTEAQSQTE
-1480 VLPQNQQTQPT
+1480 VLPQSQRKQRT
-1491 QQTQQT
+1491 
-1497 QQPAREPRRTVPR
+1497 RETRRTVPR

-1521 VTEWSDAVEK
+1521 ITEWSDAVEK
-1531 YGAQDMGMEPAAR
+1531 YGAQDMGMEPSAR
-1544 HDAVPKSVDGATK
+1544 HDAVPKSVDGVTK

-1590 TEQTFDQVINA
+1590 TVQTFDQVINA
-1601 ANARRANADSDVA
+1601 ANTRRANADSDVA
-1614 QAAANFDAEI
+1614 QAAADFDAEI
-1624 DGSMAGRARRSLSVT
+1624 DGSMAGRSKRSLSVT

-1651 EAMAKG
+1651 EAMAKS

-1751 AEAAIKKNIAE
+1751 AETAIKKNIAE

-1784 KTYARNYFGNATML
+1784 KTYARNAIGNVTML

-1811 QDVFIHDPSQQ
+1811 QDVFIHDPSKQ

-1840 WAYQQAEAN
+1840 WAYQQAQEN

-1855 EGGKYAA
+1855 QGGKYSA

-1873 IAGENNVFDKALF
+1873 IAGENNVFDKVLF

-1895 LEEADATFLKANY
+1895 LEDADATFLKINY

-1928 KTLAMA
+1928 QTLAMA

-2021 ESTIGTGLAVLGYIL
+2021 EATVGTGLAVLGYIL
-2036 AKAGVLRASGSDPDK
+2036 VKSGILRASGSDPDK

-2059 KQSYSLDVF
+2059 KQSYSLDTPF
-2068 GGNISLDWLQ
+2068 GNVSLDWLQ
-2078 PTAMPFF
+2078 PTSMPLF

-2093 LTGNTATE
+2093 QDGLTGAD

-2141 YQQIGENAPVTIAVN
+2141 YQQIGENAPVTIALN
-2156 LALSYLSQLTQNS
+2156 LALSYVSQLTQNS
-2169 LLRQVARSIDPIR
+2169 LLKQVARSIDPIR

-2193 GGQAVERLVNQT
+2193 GGQAIERLFNQT
-2205 MNGIPGLSQML
+2205 VNGIPGLSQML
-2216 PAYVNKDGEI
+2216 PEYINKDGEA

-2239 WNFVQQTVL
+2239 WNLVQQTVL
-2248 PWNTGRGTTTPLDEE
+2248 PWNTGRGTSTPLDEE
-2263 RLAVYD
+2263 RLSVYD
-2269 ATGENVLSGQSG
+2269 ATGENVLSSQ
-2281 KSVKYNGKT
+2281 NGKT
-2290 YQLEAPER
+2290 VRYNGETYHLEAPER
-2298 AEYKQNYGRIQ
+2298 VEYKQNYGRIQ
-2309 AEYGEQ
+2309 AEYGEH
-2315 LMDSEGYRMAGPEM
+2315 LLESEGYRMAGPEM
-2329 RASMLNDLASYAKA
+2329 RASMLKDLASYAKA
-2343 QADIRFLRSK
+2343 QADIRFLRSRDIE
-2353 GVEIDPKSNAAS
+2353 VDPKSNASS
-2365 AFKSA
+2365 AFKTA
-2370 GKIDLAMER
+2370 AKIDLAMER

-2396 GSVKDPVSGKTIKD
+2396 GSVKDPISGKTIKD
-2410 GNKRRVEEYMKQ
+2410 GNARRLEEYMKQ

-2434 EVLY
+2434 EVLN

>member
-12 KNAPAKS
+12 ENVPTKS
-19 TSASNDF
+19 ISASQDF
-26 DYAARYGISSS
+26 DYTKLGLSSS
-37 QAATIKRYQSRIG
+37 QVETVKRYQSRIG
-50 DYDWVSSYKYDP
+50 DYDWKSNYKYDM
-62 FDDEDATR
+62 FDDEDVER
-70 QAQGIIPKSL
+70 QALGAIPKSL
-80 QKTYKNTAVDRA
+80 QKTYKNTSVDRA
-92 LFHLGLPSQSKI
+92 LFLMGLPSQSKI

-117 RRKQTIAAEKRK
+117 RRKQNIAAEKRK

-169 AATSTA
+169 AATTTA

-183 NTAAATAATA
+183 NTAAAPAAAA

-207 KNGITWKRITGVGID
+207 KNGITWKGITGVGID

-257 VHKKQPVRDE
+257 VHTKQPVRDE
-267 KNKITWQDDNWGI
+267 ENKITWQDDNWGI

-310 KASNDIFL
+310 KASDDIFL

-390 ARVEAL
+390 ARAEAL

-428 TGKLSGYDMS
+428 AGKLSGYDMS

-484 TIAEDLET
+484 TIVEDLET

-511 FPALLNKTANSLAGT
+511 LPALLDKTANSLAGT

-638 TESLGFDRMM
+638 TENLGFDRMM

-669 TSMFPEGMEEIASEV
+669 ASMFPEGMEEIASEV

-703 IAAYRRQ
+703 ITEYKRK
-710 YPNASEQDIFTLV
+710 YPNASQQDILTLV
-723 NDTIRGR
+723 NDTLRGR
-730 VIDSGIGGMVSGGF
+730 VTDSGIGGMVSGGF

-751 AGASMNAIGERQN
+751 AGASMNAIGERQK

-778 IPSQANDTAQTYDAA
+778 IPAQTNDTTQTNDAA

-832 LNRGDYSGVDAAQ
+832 LNRGDYSSVDAAQ

-923 SLFPVNVEGVEN
+923 SLFPANVEGVEN

-966 HAQQAAVEAREA
+966 RAQQAAVEAREA

-1040 PGQETDPIVSGA
+1040 PNQESDSSMSDLFP
-1052 QSFVGDNTNAEF
+1052 
-1064 ESEQDR
+1064 
-1070 IQRLI
+1070 
-1075 QQANQQQA
+1075 A
-1083 ESSMLYPFTQ
+1083 ESSDIEQ
-1093 QEQNMF
+1093 QQTSF
-1099 DRAEWER
+1099 
-1106 RYQEETRQAEEA
+1106 
-1118 RRRRYEEY
+1118 
-1126 DINALRNE
+1126 
-1134 MYHEPELA
+1134 
-1142 PFTMEDESARQA
+1142 
-1154 DLTEL
+1154 
-1159 ANLYATPPA
+1159 PP
-1168 DSESFVD
+1168 V
-1175 AILAKNEITFTK
+1175 
-1187 KDAAEIDRS
+1187 
-1196 VKKFYSELASD
+1196 
-1207 LTDPRFKNIDFSQSD
+1207 
-1222 SFRSFVEQTLRDG
+1222 
-1235 RVNPE
+1235 
-1240 EAYRVF
+1240 
-1246 SEMLGNATI
+1246 
-1255 QPLNAN
+1255 
-1261 QELHDELQNLKINP
+1261 
-1275 ASLKDDTSKNEYL
+1275 
-1288 REVFSSKINFKRT
+1288 
-1301 GENLDEAYQRLKEK
+1301 
-1315 YPNFFQTNSQFVWNK
+1315 
-1330 LNAIANAIDSTQDSA
+1330 
-1345 RVNLK
+1345 
-1350 DALGEAE
+1350 
-1357 YDQYVNAAYNTF
+1357 
-1369 LDKVYDLQGQ
+1369 
-1379 LAPIV
+1379 
-1384 TSKLERSKLRR
+1384 
-1395 EGQPDDLPGYEGEKP
+1395 PDM
-1410 TLPEP
+1410 
-1415 ETETPVEQMLPAPV
+1415 Q
-1429 AELEAGEELYV
+1429 
-1440 PPERDYSDYGPIE
+1440 
-1453 VTVIQPEQTNSNQ
+1453 QQ
-1466 EMQPLPVPESPQTD
+1466 EMQPLPVPETPQTQTET
-1480 VLPQNQQTQPT
+1480 LTQSQQLQTQRRT
-1491 QQTQQT
+1491 
-1497 QQPAREPRRTVPR
+1497 REPRRTVPR

-1521 VTEWSDAVEK
+1521 VTEWSDAAEK

-1544 HDAVPKSVDGATK
+1544 HDAVPKSVDGTTK

-1601 ANARRANADSDVA
+1601 ANTRRANADSDVA
-1614 QAAANFDAEI
+1614 QAAANFEAEI
-1624 DGSMAGRARRSLSVT
+1624 DGSLAGRSRRSLSVT

-1700 LAQQA
+1700 LAQQV

-1719 IEIDPAL
+1719 VTIDPAL
-1726 KDAFIKADIAA
+1726 KDAYIKADIAA

-1751 AEAAIKKNIAE
+1751 VEAAIKKNIAE

-1784 KTYARNYFGNATML
+1784 KTYIRNDIGNATMV
-1798 GQRYLRDKISGLY
+1798 GQRYVRDKISGLY
-1811 QDVFIHDPSQQ
+1811 QDIFIHDPSKQ
-1822 TATWRSELTQEQK
+1822 TSTWRSELTQEQK
-1835 AEAKA
+1835 AAAKA
-1840 WAYQQAEAN
+1840 WAFQQAEAN
-1849 QSTLQG
+1849 QSALQG

-1867 RDMSRQ
+1867 RDMTHK
-1873 IAGENNVFDKALF
+1873 IARKDNLIDNVIFG
-1886 TLSDFVGDK
+1886 LSDFVGNQ
-1895 LEEADATFLKANY
+1895 LEKADATFLKMNY

-1965 LASFLIEG
+1965 LASLLIEG

-1993 LGWANVLRLALGAK
+1993 LGWANVIRLALGAK

-2021 ESTIGTGLAVLGYIL
+2021 EATVGTGLAVLGYVL
-2036 AKAGVLRASGSDPDK
+2036 AKMGILRASGSDPDK

-2059 KQSYSLDVF
+2059 KQSYSLDTPF
-2068 GGNISLDWLQ
+2068 GNVSLDWLQ
-2078 PTAMPFF
+2078 PTSMPLF

-2093 LTGNTATE
+2093 QDGMTGAD
-2101 GETRPADMIGMG
+2101 GDTRPADMIGMG

-2126 MSCMNGLQDAIESVQ
+2126 MSCMNGLQDAIEAVQ
-2141 YQQIGENAPVTIAVN
+2141 YQQIGENAPVTIALN
-2156 LALSYLSQLTQNS
+2156 LALGYLSQVTQS
-2169 LLRQVARSIDPIR
+2169 SALKQVARSIDPIR

-2193 GGQAVERLVNQT
+2193 GGQAIERLFNQT
-2205 MNGIPGLSQML
+2205 LNGIPGLSQML
-2216 PAYVNKDGEI
+2216 PAYINKDGEI

-2239 WNFVQQTVL
+2239 WNLIQQTIL
-2248 PWNTGRGTTTPLDEE
+2248 PWNTGRGTATPLDEE

-2281 KSVKYNGKT
+2281 KSVTYSGKT

-2298 AEYKQNYGRIQ
+2298 VEYKQNYGRIQ

-2329 RASMLNDLASYAKA
+2329 RASMLKDLASYAKA
-2343 QADIRFLRSK
+2343 QADIRFLRSR
-2353 GVEIDPKSNAAS
+2353 GVEIDPKSNASS

>member
-12 KNAPAKS
+12 KNVPTKS
-19 TSASNDF
+19 ISASQDF
-26 DYAARYGISSS
+26 DYTKLGLSSS
-37 QAATIKRYQSRIG
+37 QVETVKRYQSRIG
-50 DYDWVSSYKYDP
+50 DYDWKSNYKYDM
-62 FDDEDATR
+62 FDDEDVER
-70 QAQGIIPKSL
+70 QALGAIPKSL
-80 QKTYKNTAVDRA
+80 QKTYKNTSVDRA
-92 LFHLGLPSQSKI
+92 LFLMGLPSQSKI

-117 RRKQTIAAEKRK
+117 RRKQNIAAEKRK

-183 NTAAATAATA
+183 NTAAVAAAAA

-207 KNGITWKRITGVGID
+207 KNGITWKGINGVGID

-232 TNQQIFKVQD
+232 LNQQISKVQD

-251 GDFRSS
+251 GDFQSS
-257 VHKKQPVRDE
+257 VRKNQPVRDE
-267 KNKITWQDDNWGI
+267 ENKITWQDDNWGI

-390 ARVEAL
+390 ARAEAL

-438 SSPYENTARVTAGEN
+438 SSPYENTARASAGEN

-511 FPALLNKTANSLAGT
+511 LPALLNKTANSLAGT
-526 ITGTA
+526 ITGAA

-638 TESLGFDRMM
+638 TENLGFDRMM
-648 AAFNGSAAAQNAWE
+648 AAFNGSATAQNAWE

-669 TSMFPEGMEEIASEV
+669 ASMFPEGMEEIASEV

-703 IAAYRRQ
+703 ITEYKRK
-710 YPNASEQDIFTLV
+710 YPNASQQDILTLV
-723 NDTIRGR
+723 NDTLRGR
-730 VIDSGIGGMVSGGF
+730 VIDSGIGGIVSGGF

-778 IPSQANDTAQTYDAA
+778 IPAQTNDTTQTNDAAQAYDAA

-832 LNRGDYSGVDAAQ
+832 LNRGDYSSVDAVQ

-923 SLFPVNVEGVEN
+923 SLFPANVEGAEN

-966 HAQQAAVEAREA
+966 QAQQSAVEAREA

-990 NGIPDKTSKQALKL
+990 NGIPNKTSKQALKL

-1023 AEELADLTER
+1023 AEELADITER
-1033 LSAYDAF
+1033 LSAYDALSN
-1040 PGQETDPIVSGA
+1040 QEADSIMSDLLPAENSGM
-1052 QSFVGDNTNAEF
+1052 E
-1064 ESEQDR
+1064 
-1070 IQRLI
+1070 
-1075 QQANQQQA
+1075 QQQD
-1083 ESSMLYPFTQ
+1083 SLPPV
-1093 QEQNMF
+1093 
-1099 DRAEWER
+1099 
-1106 RYQEETRQAEEA
+1106 
-1118 RRRRYEEY
+1118 
-1126 DINALRNE
+1126 
-1134 MYHEPELA
+1134 PE
-1142 PFTMEDESARQA
+1142 
-1154 DLTEL
+1154 
-1159 ANLYATPPA
+1159 
-1168 DSESFVD
+1168 
-1175 AILAKNEITFTK
+1175 
-1187 KDAAEIDRS
+1187 
-1196 VKKFYSELASD
+1196 
-1207 LTDPRFKNIDFSQSD
+1207 
-1222 SFRSFVEQTLRDG
+1222 
-1235 RVNPE
+1235 
-1240 EAYRVF
+1240 
-1246 SEMLGNATI
+1246 
-1255 QPLNAN
+1255 
-1261 QELHDELQNLKINP
+1261 
-1275 ASLKDDTSKNEYL
+1275 
-1288 REVFSSKINFKRT
+1288 
-1301 GENLDEAYQRLKEK
+1301 
-1315 YPNFFQTNSQFVWNK
+1315 
-1330 LNAIANAIDSTQDSA
+1330 
-1345 RVNLK
+1345 
-1350 DALGEAE
+1350 
-1357 YDQYVNAAYNTF
+1357 
-1369 LDKVYDLQGQ
+1369 
-1379 LAPIV
+1379 
-1384 TSKLERSKLRR
+1384 
-1395 EGQPDDLPGYEGEKP
+1395 
-1410 TLPEP
+1410 
-1415 ETETPVEQMLPAPV
+1415 
-1429 AELEAGEELYV
+1429 
-1440 PPERDYSDYGPIE
+1440 
-1453 VTVIQPEQTNSNQ
+1453 Q
-1466 EMQPLPVPESPQTD
+1466 EMQPLPVPESPQPQPQTD
-1480 VLPQNQQTQPT
+1480 VLPQNQPTQQTQPT
-1491 QQTQQT
+1491 QQEQRPT
-1497 QQPAREPRRTVPR
+1497 REPRRTVPR

-1601 ANARRANADSDVA
+1601 ATTRRANADSDVA

-1784 KTYARNYFGNATML
+1784 KTYARNYIGNATML

-1840 WAYQQAEAN
+1840 WAYQQAQEN
-1849 QSTLQG
+1849 QSALQG
-1855 EGGKYAA
+1855 QGGKYAA

-1867 RDMSRQ
+1867 RDMTHQ
-1873 IAGENNVFDKALF
+1873 IARKDNLIDNVIFG
-1886 TLSDFVGDK
+1886 LSDFVGNQ
-1895 LEEADATFLKANY
+1895 LEKADATFLKMNY

-1928 KTLAMA
+1928 QTLAMA
-1934 QSYATL
+1934 ESYATL

-1965 LASFLIEG
+1965 LASLLIEG

-2021 ESTIGTGLAVLGYIL
+2021 EATVGTGLAVLGYIL
-2036 AKAGVLRASGSDPDK
+2036 AKMGVLRASGSDPDK

-2059 KQSYSLDVF
+2059 KQSYSLDTPF
-2068 GGNISLDWLQ
+2068 GNVSLDWLQ
-2078 PTAMPFF
+2078 PTSMTAFL
-2085 VGARFAEL
+2085 GARLAEL
-2093 LTGNTATE
+2093 QDGLTGAD
-2101 GETRPADMIGMG
+2101 GDTRPADMIGMG

-2119 VVSPVLE
+2119 IASPVLE
-2126 MSCMNGLQDAIESVQ
+2126 MSCMNGFQDAIEAVQ
-2141 YQQIGENAPVTIAVN
+2141 YQQIGENAPVTIAMN

-2169 LLRQVARSIDPIR
+2169 LLKQVARSIDPIR

-2193 GGQAVERLVNQT
+2193 GGQAIERLFNQT
-2205 MNGIPGLSQML
+2205 VNGIPGLSQTL
-2216 PAYVNKDGEI
+2216 PAYINKDGEV

-2248 PWNTGRGTTTPLDEE
+2248 PWNTGRGTATPLDEE

-2269 ATGENVLSGQSG
+2269 ATGENVLSSQNG
-2281 KSVKYNGKT
+2281 KSVTYSGKT

-2329 RASMLNDLASYAKA
+2329 RASMLNDLTSYAKA
-2343 QADIRFLRSK
+2343 QADIRFLRSR
-2353 GVEIDPKSNAAS
+2353 GVEIDPKSNASS

>member
-1 MSKVY
+1 MSKAY
-6 FEKNAQ
+6 ADKHARRMSDL
-12 KNAPAKS
+12 P
-19 TSASNDF
+19 TP
-26 DYAARYGISSS
+26 DYSKYGISDTES
-37 QAATIKRYQSRIG
+37 AAIESYRQRIG
-50 DYDWVSSYKYDP
+50 NYDWKSSYKYDQ
-62 FDDEDATR
+62 FDVEDMER

-92 LFHLGLPSQSKI
+92 LFYLGLPSQSKI
-104 ESIASKAETDRET
+104 ESIASKADSAR
-117 RRKQTIAAEKRK
+117 EKRIK
-129 AKAREQ
+129 EGDKI
-135 ARQNAIADSVDLE
+135 RQGIPALKEKIRKDKVIRNFDLE

-156 DGTFQRDENGYLP
+156 GGTFQRDENGYLP

-183 NTAAATAATA
+183 NTAAAPAAAA

-207 KNGITWKRITGVGID
+207 KNGITWKAGVGTD

-232 TNQQIFKVQD
+232 LNQQIFKVDD

-251 GDFRSS
+251 GDYRGSAR
-257 VHKKQPVRDE
+257 KKQPVRDE
-267 KNKITWQDDNWGI
+267 ENKITWQDDNWGI

-290 KDGTI
+290 KDGTV
-295 RRQYETS
+295 RRQYEPS
-302 DKPVAIEG
+302 SEPVAIEG
-310 KASNDIFL
+310 KASDDIFL

-338 EAVKDPAFGMKS
+338 EAVKDPEFGMKS

-358 SRPGTPTVYYTNQ
+358 SRPGTPYVYYTNQ

-390 ARVEAL
+390 ARAEAL

-408 SDFDEIAAKGA
+408 SDFDEVAAKGA

-428 TGKLSGYDMS
+428 RGKLSGYDMS
-438 SSPYENTARVTAGEN
+438 SNPYENTARATAGEN

-475 EQAAQKYWD
+475 KQAAQKYWD
-484 TIAEDLET
+484 TIVEDLET
-492 RWTNRAIVQGEVE
+492 RWTNRAIVQGEVK

-511 FPALLNKTANSLAGT
+511 LPALLNKTANSLAGT

-561 SATEGWSP
+561 SATEAWSP

-597 ASLGFMATGAFQNS
+597 ASLGFMATGAFQSS
-611 YRDVKAR
+611 YRNVKAR
-618 GGNDEQAMVVGLLNG
+618 GGNDEQAMVIGLLNG

-638 TESLGFDRMM
+638 TENLGFDRMM

-669 TSMFPEGMEEIASEV
+669 ASMFPEGMEEIASEV

-730 VIDSGIGGMVSGGF
+730 VIDSGIGGIVSGGF

-751 AGASMNAIGERQN
+751 AGASMNAIGERQK
-764 IIEAQ
+764 IIDAQ

-778 IPSQANDTAQTYDAA
+778 IPAQTNDTTQTNDAAQTNNAAQAYDAA

-865 TNALRNQPYADLLS
+865 TNALRNQPYSDLLS
-879 ELNQTRFSPYG
+879 ELNQTRFFPYG

-923 SLFPVNVEGVEN
+923 SLFPANVEGAEN

-966 HAQQAAVEAREA
+966 QAQQAAVEAREA
-978 ARRQMQSLQDRL
+978 ARRQMQSLRDRL

-1023 AEELADLTER
+1023 AEELADITER

-1040 PGQETDPIVSGA
+1040 PGQETDSIMSDLLPAENSGM
-1052 QSFVGDNTNAEF
+1052 E
-1064 ESEQDR
+1064 
-1070 IQRLI
+1070 
-1075 QQANQQQA
+1075 QQQT
-1083 ESSMLYPFTQ
+1083 SLPPVPDMQ
-1093 QEQNMF
+1093 Q
-1099 DRAEWER
+1099 
-1106 RYQEETRQAEEA
+1106 
-1118 RRRRYEEY
+1118 
-1126 DINALRNE
+1126 
-1134 MYHEPELA
+1134 
-1142 PFTMEDESARQA
+1142 
-1154 DLTEL
+1154 
-1159 ANLYATPPA
+1159 
-1168 DSESFVD
+1168 
-1175 AILAKNEITFTK
+1175 
-1187 KDAAEIDRS
+1187 
-1196 VKKFYSELASD
+1196 
-1207 LTDPRFKNIDFSQSD
+1207 
-1222 SFRSFVEQTLRDG
+1222 
-1235 RVNPE
+1235 
-1240 EAYRVF
+1240 
-1246 SEMLGNATI
+1246 
-1255 QPLNAN
+1255 
-1261 QELHDELQNLKINP
+1261 
-1275 ASLKDDTSKNEYL
+1275 
-1288 REVFSSKINFKRT
+1288 
-1301 GENLDEAYQRLKEK
+1301 
-1315 YPNFFQTNSQFVWNK
+1315 
-1330 LNAIANAIDSTQDSA
+1330 
-1345 RVNLK
+1345 
-1350 DALGEAE
+1350 
-1357 YDQYVNAAYNTF
+1357 
-1369 LDKVYDLQGQ
+1369 
-1379 LAPIV
+1379 
-1384 TSKLERSKLRR
+1384 
-1395 EGQPDDLPGYEGEKP
+1395 
-1410 TLPEP
+1410 
-1415 ETETPVEQMLPAPV
+1415 
-1429 AELEAGEELYV
+1429 
-1440 PPERDYSDYGPIE
+1440 
-1453 VTVIQPEQTNSNQ
+1453 Q
-1466 EMQPLPVPESPQTD
+1466 EMQPLPVPETPQIQPQTE
-1480 VLPQNQQTQPT
+1480 VQTQPA
-1491 QQTQQT
+1491 QQTQQE

-1510 VTDLTPQEVQH
+1510 VTELTPQEVQH

-1566 ESPATPDTAVA
+1566 ESPATPDAAVA
-1577 DFEQAVLSGLGSY
+1577 DFEQAVLGGLGSY
-1590 TEQTFDQVINA
+1590 TAQTFDQVINA
-1601 ANARRANADSDVA
+1601 ANTRRANADSDVA
-1614 QAAANFDAEI
+1614 QAAANFEAEI
-1624 DGSMAGRARRSLSVT
+1624 DGSMAGRSKRSLSVT

-1651 EAMAKG
+1651 EAMAKS

-1700 LAQQA
+1700 LAQQV

-1726 KDAFIKADIAA
+1726 KDAYIKADIAA

-1784 KTYARNYFGNATML
+1784 KTYARNGIGNATML

-1811 QDVFIHDPSQQ
+1811 QDVFIHDPSKQ

-1840 WAYQQAEAN
+1840 WAYQQAEEN

-1855 EGGKYAA
+1855 QGGKYAA

-1867 RDMSRQ
+1867 RDMTHQ
-1873 IAGENNVFDKALF
+1873 IARKDNLIDNVIFG
-1886 TLSDFVGDK
+1886 LSDFVGNQ
-1895 LEEADATFLKANY
+1895 LEKADATFLKMNY

-1928 KTLAMA
+1928 QTLAMA
-1934 QSYATL
+1934 ESYATL

-1965 LASFLIEG
+1965 LASLLIEG

-2021 ESTIGTGLAVLGYIL
+2021 EATVGTGLAVLGYVL
-2036 AKAGVLRASGSDPDK
+2036 AKMGILRASGSDPDK

-2059 KQSYSLDVF
+2059 KQSYSLDTPF
-2068 GGNISLDWLQ
+2068 GNVSLDWLQ
-2078 PTAMPFF
+2078 PTSMPLF

-2093 LTGNTATE
+2093 QDGMTGAD
-2101 GETRPADMIGMG
+2101 GDTRPADMIGMG

-2126 MSCMNGLQDAIESVQ
+2126 MSCMNGLQDAIEAVQ
-2141 YQQIGENAPVTIAVN
+2141 YQQIGENAPVTIALN
-2156 LALSYLSQLTQNS
+2156 LALGYLSQVTQS
-2169 LLRQVARSIDPIR
+2169 SALKQVARSIDPIR
-2182 RDPYYSTAQTA
+2182 RDPYYSTAQTV
-2193 GGQAVERLVNQT
+2193 GGQAIERLFNQT
-2205 MNGIPGLSQML
+2205 INGIPGLSQML
-2216 PAYVNKDGEI
+2216 PAYINKDGEV

-2239 WNFVQQTVL
+2239 WNLVQQTVL
-2248 PWNTGRGTTTPLDEE
+2248 PWNTGRGTATPLDEE

-2269 ATGENVLSGQSG
+2269 ATGENVLSSQNG
-2281 KSVKYNGKT
+2281 KSVTYNGKT

-2298 AEYKQNYGRIQ
+2298 VEYKQNYGRIQ

-2329 RASMLNDLASYAKA
+2329 RASMLKDLASYAKA
-2343 QADIRFLRSK
+2343 QADIRFLRSRDIE
-2353 GVEIDPKSNAAS
+2353 VDPKSNASS

-2370 GKIDLAMER
+2370 AKIDLAMER

-2388 VKYVKSQI
+2388 VRYVKSQI
-2396 GSVKDPVSGKTIKD
+2396 GSVKDPISDKTIKD

>member
-1 MSKVY
+1 MSEVY
-6 FEKNAQ
+6 FKKNAQ
-12 KNAPAKS
+12 KKVPAKS
-19 TSASNDF
+19 ASASIDF
-26 DYAARYGISSS
+26 DYSKLGLTSS
-37 QAATIKRYQSRIG
+37 QVDAVKRYQSRIG
-50 DYDWVSSYKYDP
+50 DYDWKSNYKYDP
-62 FDDEDATR
+62 FDDEDVER
-70 QAQGIIPKSL
+70 QAMGTIPKSL
-80 QKTYKNTAVDRA
+80 QKTYKNTEVDRA
-92 LFHLGLPSQSKI
+92 LFLLGLPSQAKI

-117 RRKQTIAAEKRK
+117 RRKQYIAAEKRK

-156 DGTFQRDENGYLP
+156 GGTFQRDENGYLP
-169 AATSTA
+169 AATNS
-175 QAAAPAAS
+175 
-183 NTAAATAATA
+183 AATTE
-193 TTATVPVYDPNNVD
+193 TNTPSNVD
-207 KNGITWKRITGVGID
+207 KNGITWKAGVGTD

-232 TNQQIFKVQD
+232 LNQQISKVQD

-257 VHKKQPVRDE
+257 VRKKQPVRDE
-267 KNKITWQDDNWGI
+267 ENKITWQDDNWGI

-310 KASNDIFL
+310 KASDDIFL

-323 RYSINGQLMTADELR
+323 RYSIGGQLMTADELR

-358 SRPGTPTVYYTNQ
+358 SRPGTPYVYYTNQ

-384 KKTADK
+384 RKTADK
-390 ARVEAL
+390 ARAKAL

-408 SDFDEIAAKGA
+408 SDFDEVAAKGA

-428 TGKLSGYDMS
+428 TGKLSGLDMGS
-438 SSPYENTARVTAGEN
+438 NPYENTARATAGEN

-475 EQAAQKYWD
+475 KQAAQKYWD
-484 TIAEDLET
+484 TIVEDLET
-492 RWTNRAIVQGEVE
+492 RWTNRAIVQGQVE
-505 GKEQGW
+505 GAEQGW
-511 FPALLNKTANSLAGT
+511 LPALLDKTANSLAGT
-526 ITGTA
+526 ISGTA

-597 ASLGFMATGAFQNS
+597 ASLTFMATGAFQSS

-618 GGNDEQAMVVGLLNG
+618 GGNDEQAMVIGLLNG

-638 TESLGFDRMM
+638 TENLGFDRMM

-669 TSMFPEGMEEIASEV
+669 ASMFPEGMEEIASEV

-703 IAAYRRQ
+703 ITEYKRK
-710 YPNASEQDIFTLV
+710 YPNASQQDILTLV
-723 NDTIRGR
+723 NDTLRGR
-730 VIDSGIGGMVSGGF
+730 VTDSGIGGMVSGGF
-744 MTGASSL
+744 MTGTSSL

-778 IPSQANDTAQTYDAA
+778 IPAQTNDTTQTNDAAQTNNAAQAYDAA

-855 QIAEQAATER
+855 QIAEQAAAER

-890 ISDTMRKTMGNAVNL
+890 ISDTMQKTMGNAVNL

-910 ISAKYAELSQRFP
+910 ITAKYAELSQRFP
-923 SLFPVNVEGVEN
+923 SLFPANVEGTEN

-951 IDARAADL
+951 VDARAADL
-959 AIFRDDA
+959 AVFRDDA
-966 HAQQAAVEAREA
+966 QAQQTAVEARET

-1023 AEELADLTER
+1023 AAELADLAER

-1040 PGQETDPIVSGA
+1040 PNQETDSSMSDLLPAENSGM
-1052 QSFVGDNTNAEF
+1052 E
-1064 ESEQDR
+1064 
-1070 IQRLI
+1070 
-1075 QQANQQQA
+1075 QQQD
-1083 ESSMLYPFTQ
+1083 SL
-1093 QEQNMF
+1093 
-1099 DRAEWER
+1099 
-1106 RYQEETRQAEEA
+1106 
-1118 RRRRYEEY
+1118 
-1126 DINALRNE
+1126 
-1134 MYHEPELA
+1134 
-1142 PFTMEDESARQA
+1142 
-1154 DLTEL
+1154 
-1159 ANLYATPPA
+1159 PP
-1168 DSESFVD
+1168 V
-1175 AILAKNEITFTK
+1175 
-1187 KDAAEIDRS
+1187 
-1196 VKKFYSELASD
+1196 
-1207 LTDPRFKNIDFSQSD
+1207 
-1222 SFRSFVEQTLRDG
+1222 
-1235 RVNPE
+1235 
-1240 EAYRVF
+1240 
-1246 SEMLGNATI
+1246 
-1255 QPLNAN
+1255 
-1261 QELHDELQNLKINP
+1261 
-1275 ASLKDDTSKNEYL
+1275 
-1288 REVFSSKINFKRT
+1288 
-1301 GENLDEAYQRLKEK
+1301 
-1315 YPNFFQTNSQFVWNK
+1315 
-1330 LNAIANAIDSTQDSA
+1330 
-1345 RVNLK
+1345 
-1350 DALGEAE
+1350 
-1357 YDQYVNAAYNTF
+1357 
-1369 LDKVYDLQGQ
+1369 
-1379 LAPIV
+1379 
-1384 TSKLERSKLRR
+1384 
-1395 EGQPDDLPGYEGEKP
+1395 
-1410 TLPEP
+1410 
-1415 ETETPVEQMLPAPV
+1415 
-1429 AELEAGEELYV
+1429 
-1440 PPERDYSDYGPIE
+1440 
-1453 VTVIQPEQTNSNQ
+1453 PEQET
-1466 EMQPLPVPESPQTD
+1466 QPLPVPESPQTQPQTD
-1480 VLPQNQQTQPT
+1480 VLPQNQPTQPT
-1491 QQTQQT
+1491 QQEQR
-1497 QQPAREPRRTVPR
+1497 PAREPRRIVPR

-1531 YGAQDMGMEPAAR
+1531 YGAQDMGMEPSAR

-1590 TEQTFDQVINA
+1590 TAQTFDQVINA
-1601 ANARRANADSDVA
+1601 ANTRRANANSDVA
-1614 QAAANFDAEI
+1614 QAAANFEAEI
-1624 DGSMAGRARRSLSVT
+1624 DGSMAGRSKRSLSVT

-1651 EAMAKG
+1651 EAMAKS

-1700 LAQQA
+1700 IAQQV

-1742 DANMAALRE
+1742 DSNMAALRE

-1771 IDALRNLNMLGNF
+1771 VDALRTLNMLGNF
-1784 KTYARNYFGNATML
+1784 KTYARNAIGNATML
-1798 GQRYLRDKISGLY
+1798 GQRYVRDKISGLY
-1811 QDVFIHDPSQQ
+1811 QDIFIHDPSKQ
-1822 TATWRSELTQEQK
+1822 TSTWRSELTQEQK

-1840 WAYQQAEAN
+1840 WAFQQAQEN
-1849 QSTLQG
+1849 QSALQG
-1855 EGGKYAA
+1855 QGGKYAA
-1862 DMNEI
+1862 DKNEI
-1867 RDMSRQ
+1867 RDMTHQ
-1873 IAGENNVFDKALF
+1873 IARKDNLIDNVIFG
-1886 TLSDFVGDK
+1886 LSDFVGNQ
-1895 LEEADATFLKANY
+1895 LEKADATFLKMNY

-1928 KTLAMA
+1928 QTLAMA
-1934 QSYATL
+1934 ESYATL

-1965 LASFLIEG
+1965 LASLLIEG

-1993 LGWANVLRLALGAK
+1993 LGWANVIRLALGAK

-2021 ESTIGTGLAVLGYIL
+2021 EATVGTGLAVLGYVL
-2036 AKAGVLRASGSDPDK
+2036 AKMGILRASGSDPDK

-2059 KQSYSLDVF
+2059 KQSYSLDTPF
-2068 GGNISLDWLQ
+2068 GNVSLDWLQ
-2078 PTAMPFF
+2078 PTSMPLF

-2093 LTGNTATE
+2093 QNGMTGAD

-2126 MSCMNGLQDAIESVQ
+2126 MSCMNGLQDAIEAVQ
-2141 YQQIGENAPVTIAVN
+2141 YQQIGENAPVTIALN
-2156 LALSYLSQLTQNS
+2156 LALGYLSQLTQS
-2169 LLRQVARSIDPIR
+2169 SALKQVARSIDPIR

-2193 GGQAVERLVNQT
+2193 GGQAIERLFNQT
-2205 MNGIPGLSQML
+2205 LNGIPGLSQTL
-2216 PAYVNKDGEI
+2216 PAYINKDGEV

-2239 WNFVQQTVL
+2239 WNLIQQTIL
-2248 PWNTGRGTTTPLDEE
+2248 PWNTGRGTATPLDEE

-2269 ATGENVLSGQSG
+2269 ATGENVLSGQGG
-2281 KSVKYNGKT
+2281 KSVTYNGKT

-2298 AEYKQNYGRIQ
+2298 VEYKQNYGRIQ

-2329 RASMLNDLASYAKA
+2329 RASMLKDLASYAKA
-2343 QADIRFLRSK
+2343 QADIRFLRSRD
-2353 GVEIDPKSNAAS
+2353 VEIDPKSNASS

-2396 GSVKDPVSGKTIKD
+2396 GSVKDPVSGKTIKG

>member
-6 FEKNAQ
+6 FKKNAQ
-12 KNAPAKS
+12 KNVPVEN

-26 DYAARYGISSS
+26 DYAQFGISSS

-104 ESIASKAETDRET
+104 ESVASKAETDRET
-117 RRKQTIAAEKRK
+117 RRKQNIAAEKRK

-183 NTAAATAATA
+183 NTAAVAAAAA
-193 TTATVPVYDPNNVD
+193 TTATGPVYDPNNVD

-267 KNKITWQDDNWGI
+267 ENKITWQDDNWGI

-310 KASNDIFL
+310 KASDDIFL

-390 ARVEAL
+390 ARAEAL

-511 FPALLNKTANSLAGT
+511 LPALLNKTANSLAGT

-561 SATEGWSP
+561 SATESWSP

-638 TESLGFDRMM
+638 TENLGFDRMM
-648 AAFNGSAAAQNAWE
+648 AAFNGSATAQNAWE

-669 TSMFPEGMEEIASEV
+669 ASMFPEGMEEIASEV

-730 VIDSGIGGMVSGGF
+730 VIDSGIGGIVSGGF

-778 IPSQANDTAQTYDAA
+778 IPAQTNDTTQTNDAA

-910 ISAKYAELSQRFP
+910 ISAKYTELSQRFP
-923 SLFPVNVEGVEN
+923 SLFPVNVEGAEN

-966 HAQQAAVEAREA
+966 QAQQAAVEAREA
-978 ARRQMQSLQDRL
+978 ARRQMQSLRDRL

-1023 AEELADLTER
+1023 AEELADITER
-1033 LSAYDAF
+1033 LSAYDAL
-1040 PGQETDPIVSGA
+1040 PNQEADSIMSDLLPAENSGM
-1052 QSFVGDNTNAEF
+1052 E
-1064 ESEQDR
+1064 
-1070 IQRLI
+1070 
-1075 QQANQQQA
+1075 QQQD
-1083 ESSMLYPFTQ
+1083 SLPPV
-1093 QEQNMF
+1093 
-1099 DRAEWER
+1099 
-1106 RYQEETRQAEEA
+1106 
-1118 RRRRYEEY
+1118 
-1126 DINALRNE
+1126 
-1134 MYHEPELA
+1134 PE
-1142 PFTMEDESARQA
+1142 
-1154 DLTEL
+1154 
-1159 ANLYATPPA
+1159 
-1168 DSESFVD
+1168 
-1175 AILAKNEITFTK
+1175 
-1187 KDAAEIDRS
+1187 
-1196 VKKFYSELASD
+1196 
-1207 LTDPRFKNIDFSQSD
+1207 
-1222 SFRSFVEQTLRDG
+1222 
-1235 RVNPE
+1235 
-1240 EAYRVF
+1240 
-1246 SEMLGNATI
+1246 
-1255 QPLNAN
+1255 
-1261 QELHDELQNLKINP
+1261 
-1275 ASLKDDTSKNEYL
+1275 
-1288 REVFSSKINFKRT
+1288 
-1301 GENLDEAYQRLKEK
+1301 
-1315 YPNFFQTNSQFVWNK
+1315 
-1330 LNAIANAIDSTQDSA
+1330 
-1345 RVNLK
+1345 
-1350 DALGEAE
+1350 
-1357 YDQYVNAAYNTF
+1357 
-1369 LDKVYDLQGQ
+1369 
-1379 LAPIV
+1379 
-1384 TSKLERSKLRR
+1384 
-1395 EGQPDDLPGYEGEKP
+1395 
-1410 TLPEP
+1410 
-1415 ETETPVEQMLPAPV
+1415 
-1429 AELEAGEELYV
+1429 
-1440 PPERDYSDYGPIE
+1440 
-1453 VTVIQPEQTNSNQ
+1453 Q
-1466 EMQPLPVPESPQTD
+1466 EMQPLPVPESPQPQPQTD
-1480 VLPQNQQTQPT
+1480 VLPQNQPT
-1491 QQTQQT
+1491 QQTQR
-1497 QQPAREPRRTVPR
+1497 PAREPRRTVPR

-1531 YGAQDMGMEPAAR
+1531 YGAQDMGMEPATR

-1601 ANARRANADSDVA
+1601 ANTRRANADPDVA

-1762 QVPVTMRSR
+1762 QIPVTMRSR
-1771 IDALRNLNMLGNF
+1771 IDALRHLNMLGNF
-1784 KTYARNYFGNATML
+1784 KTYARNYIGNTTML

-1886 TLSDFVGDK
+1886 TLSDFVGNQ
-1895 LEEADATFLKANY
+1895 LEAADATFLKANY

-2021 ESTIGTGLAVLGYIL
+2021 EATVGTGLAALGYIL
-2036 AKAGVLRASGSDPDK
+2036 AKMGILSASGSDPDK

-2059 KQSYSLDVF
+2059 KQSYSLDTPF
-2068 GGNISLDWLQ
+2068 GNVSLDWLQ
-2078 PTAMPFF
+2078 PTSMPLF

-2093 LTGNTATE
+2093 QNGMTGAD

-2126 MSCMNGLQDAIESVQ
+2126 MSCMNGLQDAIEAVQ
-2141 YQQIGENAPVTIAVN
+2141 YQQIGENAPVTIALN
-2156 LALSYLSQLTQNS
+2156 LALGYLSQLTQS
-2169 LLRQVARSIDPIR
+2169 SALKQVARSIDPIR

-2193 GGQAVERLVNQT
+2193 GGQAIERLFNQT
-2205 MNGIPGLSQML
+2205 LNGIPGLSQTL
-2216 PAYVNKDGEI
+2216 PAYINKDGEV

-2239 WNFVQQTVL
+2239 WNLIQQTIL
-2248 PWNTGRGTTTPLDEE
+2248 PWNTGRGTATPLDEE

-2298 AEYKQNYGRIQ
+2298 VEYKQNYGRIQ

-2329 RASMLNDLASYAKA
+2329 RASMLKDLASYAKA

-2353 GVEIDPKSNAAS
+2353 GVEIDPKSNASS

-2396 GSVKDPVSGKTIKD
+2396 GSVKDPVSGKTIKG

>member
-12 KNAPAKS
+12 KNAPTKN
-19 TSASNDF
+19 TSASKDF
-26 DYAARYGISSS
+26 DYTKLGLSSS
-37 QAATIKRYQSRIG
+37 QVETVKRYQSRIG
-50 DYDWVSSYKYDP
+50 DYDWKSNYKYDM
-62 FDDEDATR
+62 FDDEDVER
-70 QAQGIIPKSL
+70 QALGAIPKSL
-80 QKTYKNTAVDRA
+80 QKTYKNTSVDRA
-92 LFHLGLPSQSKI
+92 LFLMGLPSQSKI

-117 RRKQTIAAEKRK
+117 RRKQNIAAEKRK

-135 ARQNAIADSVDLE
+135 ARQNAIADSVDLK
-148 DYIGGMGT
+148 DYIDGMGT

-183 NTAAATAATA
+183 NTAAVAAAAA
-193 TTATVPVYDPNNVD
+193 TTATGPVYDPNNVD
-207 KNGITWKRITGVGID
+207 KNGITWKGITGVGID

-232 TNQQIFKVQD
+232 LNQQISKVQD

-390 ARVEAL
+390 ARAEAL

-438 SSPYENTARVTAGEN
+438 SSPYENTARASAGEN

-511 FPALLNKTANSLAGT
+511 LPALLDKTANSLAGT
-526 ITGTA
+526 ITGAA

-597 ASLGFMATGAFQNS
+597 ASLGFMATGAFQSS
-611 YRDVKAR
+611 YRNVKAR

-638 TESLGFDRMM
+638 TENLGFDRMM
-648 AAFNGSAAAQNAWE
+648 AAFNGSATAQNAWE

-669 TSMFPEGMEEIASEV
+669 ASMFPEGMEEIASEV

-730 VIDSGIGGMVSGGF
+730 VIDSGIGGIVSGGF

-778 IPSQANDTAQTYDAA
+778 IPAQTNDTTQTNDAA

-832 LNRGDYSGVDAAQ
+832 LNRGDYSSVDAVQ

-910 ISAKYAELSQRFP
+910 ISAKYAEISQRFP

-966 HAQQAAVEAREA
+966 QAQQAAVEAREA

-1023 AEELADLTER
+1023 AAELADLTER

-1040 PGQETDPIVSGA
+1040 PNQETDSIMSDLLPAENSGM
-1052 QSFVGDNTNAEF
+1052 E
-1064 ESEQDR
+1064 
-1070 IQRLI
+1070 
-1075 QQANQQQA
+1075 QQQD
-1083 ESSMLYPFTQ
+1083 SLPPV
-1093 QEQNMF
+1093 
-1099 DRAEWER
+1099 
-1106 RYQEETRQAEEA
+1106 
-1118 RRRRYEEY
+1118 
-1126 DINALRNE
+1126 
-1134 MYHEPELA
+1134 PE
-1142 PFTMEDESARQA
+1142 
-1154 DLTEL
+1154 
-1159 ANLYATPPA
+1159 
-1168 DSESFVD
+1168 
-1175 AILAKNEITFTK
+1175 
-1187 KDAAEIDRS
+1187 
-1196 VKKFYSELASD
+1196 
-1207 LTDPRFKNIDFSQSD
+1207 
-1222 SFRSFVEQTLRDG
+1222 
-1235 RVNPE
+1235 
-1240 EAYRVF
+1240 
-1246 SEMLGNATI
+1246 
-1255 QPLNAN
+1255 
-1261 QELHDELQNLKINP
+1261 
-1275 ASLKDDTSKNEYL
+1275 
-1288 REVFSSKINFKRT
+1288 
-1301 GENLDEAYQRLKEK
+1301 
-1315 YPNFFQTNSQFVWNK
+1315 
-1330 LNAIANAIDSTQDSA
+1330 
-1345 RVNLK
+1345 
-1350 DALGEAE
+1350 
-1357 YDQYVNAAYNTF
+1357 
-1369 LDKVYDLQGQ
+1369 
-1379 LAPIV
+1379 
-1384 TSKLERSKLRR
+1384 
-1395 EGQPDDLPGYEGEKP
+1395 
-1410 TLPEP
+1410 
-1415 ETETPVEQMLPAPV
+1415 
-1429 AELEAGEELYV
+1429 
-1440 PPERDYSDYGPIE
+1440 
-1453 VTVIQPEQTNSNQ
+1453 Q
-1466 EMQPLPVPESPQTD
+1466 EMQPLPVPESPQSQPQTD
-1480 VLPQNQQTQPT
+1480 VLPQNQQTQ
-1491 QQTQQT
+1491 QTQR
-1497 QQPAREPRRTVPR
+1497 PAREPRRTVPR

-1590 TEQTFDQVINA
+1590 TVQTFDQVINA
-1601 ANARRANADSDVA
+1601 ANTRRANADPDVA

-1712 KKGMTFD
+1712 KKGMIFD

-1762 QVPVTMRSR
+1762 QIPVTMRSR

-1784 KTYARNYFGNATML
+1784 KTYARNYIGNTTML

-1867 RDMSRQ
+1867 RDMTHK
-1873 IAGENNVFDKALF
+1873 IARKDNLIDNVIFG
-1886 TLSDFVGDK
+1886 LSDFVGNQ
-1895 LEEADATFLKANY
+1895 LEAADATFLKANY

-2036 AKAGVLRASGSDPDK
+2036 AKMGILRASGSDPDK

-2193 GGQAVERLVNQT
+2193 GGQAIERLVNQT
-2205 MNGIPGLSQML
+2205 VNGIPGLSQML

-2226 DRYWEEGDEAGAL
+2226 DRYWQEGDEAGAL

-2281 KSVKYNGKT
+2281 KSVTYSGKT

-2343 QADIRFLRSK
+2343 QADIRFLRGR

-2388 VKYVKSQI
+2388 VKYVKSQV
-2396 GSVKDPVSGKTIKD
+2396 GSVKDPISGKTIKD

>member
-12 KNAPAKS
+12 KNVPAKS

-26 DYAARYGISSS
+26 DYAQFGISSS

-92 LFHLGLPSQSKI
+92 LFHLGLPSQAKI
-104 ESIASKAETDRET
+104 ESIASKAETNRET
-117 RRKQTIAAEKRK
+117 RRKQYIAAEKRK

-156 DGTFQRDENGYLP
+156 GGTFQRDENGYLP

-175 QAAAPAAS
+175 QPAASNTAQPAAS
-183 NTAAATAATA
+183 NTAAAPTTATA
-193 TTATVPVYDPNNVD
+193 TTYTVVPVYDPNNVD
-207 KNGITWKRITGVGID
+207 KNGITWKAGVGTD

-232 TNQQIFKVQD
+232 LNQQISKVQD
-242 KEAFLRMQR
+242 KEAFLRIQSGDLR
-251 GDFRSS
+251 GTSR
-257 VHKKQPVRDE
+257 KNQPVRDE
-267 KNKITWQDDNWGI
+267 ENKITWQDDNWGI

-358 SRPGTPTVYYTNQ
+358 TRPGTPYVYYTNQ

-384 KKTADK
+384 RKTADK
-390 ARVEAL
+390 ARAKAL

-408 SDFDEIAAKGA
+408 SDFDEVAAKSA

-428 TGKLSGYDMS
+428 TGKLSGLDMGS
-438 SSPYENTARVTAGEN
+438 NPYENTARATAGEN

-475 EQAAQKYWD
+475 KQAAQKYWD
-484 TIAEDLET
+484 TIVEDLET
-492 RWTNRAIVQGEVE
+492 RWTNRAVVQGQVE
-505 GKEQGW
+505 GAEQGW
-511 FPALLNKTANSLAGT
+511 FPTLLNKTAASLAGT

-546 NSAFAGQLAA
+546 NSAFAGQMAA

-597 ASLGFMATGAFQNS
+597 ASLGFMATGAFQSS

-618 GGNDEQAMVVGLLNG
+618 GGNDEQAMVIGLLNG

-638 TESLGFDRMM
+638 TENLGFDRMM

-669 TSMFPEGMEEIASEV
+669 ASMFPEGMEEIASEV

-703 IAAYRRQ
+703 IAEYKRK
-710 YPNASEQDIFTLV
+710 YPNASQQDILTLV
-723 NDTIRGR
+723 NDTLRGR
-730 VIDSGIGGMVSGGF
+730 VTDSGIGGMVSGGF

-778 IPSQANDTAQTYDAA
+778 IPAQANDTTQTNDAAQAYDAA

-855 QIAEQAATER
+855 QIAEQAAAER

-879 ELNQTRFSPYG
+879 ELNQTRFSSYG

-923 SLFPVNVEGVEN
+923 SLFPANVEGAEN

-966 HAQQAAVEAREA
+966 QAQQAAVEAREA
-978 ARRQMQSLQDRL
+978 ARRQMQSLRDRL

-1023 AEELADLTER
+1023 AEELADITER

-1040 PGQETDPIVSGA
+1040 PGQETDSIMSDLLPAENSGM
-1052 QSFVGDNTNAEF
+1052 E
-1064 ESEQDR
+1064 
-1070 IQRLI
+1070 
-1075 QQANQQQA
+1075 QQQT
-1083 ESSMLYPFTQ
+1083 SLPPVPDMQ
-1093 QEQNMF
+1093 Q
-1099 DRAEWER
+1099 
-1106 RYQEETRQAEEA
+1106 
-1118 RRRRYEEY
+1118 
-1126 DINALRNE
+1126 
-1134 MYHEPELA
+1134 
-1142 PFTMEDESARQA
+1142 
-1154 DLTEL
+1154 
-1159 ANLYATPPA
+1159 
-1168 DSESFVD
+1168 
-1175 AILAKNEITFTK
+1175 
-1187 KDAAEIDRS
+1187 
-1196 VKKFYSELASD
+1196 
-1207 LTDPRFKNIDFSQSD
+1207 
-1222 SFRSFVEQTLRDG
+1222 
-1235 RVNPE
+1235 
-1240 EAYRVF
+1240 
-1246 SEMLGNATI
+1246 
-1255 QPLNAN
+1255 
-1261 QELHDELQNLKINP
+1261 
-1275 ASLKDDTSKNEYL
+1275 
-1288 REVFSSKINFKRT
+1288 
-1301 GENLDEAYQRLKEK
+1301 
-1315 YPNFFQTNSQFVWNK
+1315 
-1330 LNAIANAIDSTQDSA
+1330 
-1345 RVNLK
+1345 
-1350 DALGEAE
+1350 
-1357 YDQYVNAAYNTF
+1357 
-1369 LDKVYDLQGQ
+1369 
-1379 LAPIV
+1379 
-1384 TSKLERSKLRR
+1384 
-1395 EGQPDDLPGYEGEKP
+1395 
-1410 TLPEP
+1410 
-1415 ETETPVEQMLPAPV
+1415 
-1429 AELEAGEELYV
+1429 
-1440 PPERDYSDYGPIE
+1440 
-1453 VTVIQPEQTNSNQ
+1453 Q
-1466 EMQPLPVPESPQTD
+1466 EMQPLPVPETPQTN
-1480 VLPQNQQTQPT
+1480 VLPQNQQKQPTQPT
-1491 QQTQQT
+1491 QQTQR
-1497 QQPAREPRRTVPR
+1497 PAREPRRTVPR

-1566 ESPATPDTAVA
+1566 ESPATPDTAVT

-1590 TEQTFDQVINA
+1590 TVQTFDQVINA
-1601 ANARRANADSDVA
+1601 ANTRRANANSDVA
-1614 QAAANFDAEI
+1614 QAAANFEAEI

-1651 EAMAKG
+1651 EAMAKS

-1700 LAQQA
+1700 LAQQV

-1784 KTYARNYFGNATML
+1784 KTYARNYIGNTTML

-1811 QDVFIHDPSQQ
+1811 QDVFIHDPSKQ

-1840 WAYQQAEAN
+1840 WAYQQAQEN
-1849 QSTLQG
+1849 QSALQG

-1867 RDMSRQ
+1867 RDMTHK
-1873 IAGENNVFDKALF
+1873 IARKDNLIDNVIFG
-1886 TLSDFVGDK
+1886 LSDFVGNQ
-1895 LEEADATFLKANY
+1895 LEKADATFLKMNY

-1928 KTLAMA
+1928 QTLAMA
-1934 QSYATL
+1934 ESYATL

-2021 ESTIGTGLAVLGYIL
+2021 EATVGTGLAVLGYIL
-2036 AKAGVLRASGSDPDK
+2036 AKMGVLRASGSDPDE

-2059 KQSYSLDVF
+2059 KQSYSLDTPF
-2068 GGNISLDWLQ
+2068 GNVSLDWLQ
-2078 PTAMPFF
+2078 PTSMPLF

-2093 LTGNTATE
+2093 QDGMTGAD
-2101 GETRPADMIGMG
+2101 GDTRPADMIGMG

-2126 MSCMNGLQDAIESVQ
+2126 MSCMNGLQDAIEAVQ
-2141 YQQIGENAPVTIAVN
+2141 YQQIGENAPVTIALN
-2156 LALSYLSQLTQNS
+2156 LALGYLSQVTQS
-2169 LLRQVARSIDPIR
+2169 SALKQVARSIDPIR

-2193 GGQAVERLVNQT
+2193 GGQAIERLFNQT
-2205 MNGIPGLSQML
+2205 LNGIPGLSQML
-2216 PAYVNKDGEI
+2216 PAYINKDGEV

-2281 KSVKYNGKT
+2281 KSVTYSGKT

-2329 RASMLNDLASYAKA
+2329 RASMLKDLASYAKA
-2343 QADIRFLRSK
+2343 QADIRFLRSR
-2353 GVEIDPKSNAAS
+2353 GVEIDPKSNASS

-2388 VKYVKSQI
+2388 VKYVKSQV

>member
-1 MSKVY
+1 MSKAY
-6 FEKNAQ
+6 ADKHARRMSDL
-12 KNAPAKS
+12 P
-19 TSASNDF
+19 TP
-26 DYAARYGISSS
+26 DYSKYGISDTES
-37 QAATIKRYQSRIG
+37 AAIESYRQRIG
-50 DYDWVSSYKYDP
+50 NYDWKSSYKYNQ
-62 FDDEDATR
+62 FDVEDMER

-92 LFHLGLPSQSKI
+92 LFYLGLPSQSKI
-104 ESIASKAETDRET
+104 ESIASKADSAR
-117 RRKQTIAAEKRK
+117 EKRIK
-129 AKAREQ
+129 EGDKI
-135 ARQNAIADSVDLE
+135 RQGIPALKEEIRKDKVIQNFDLE

-156 DGTFQRDENGYLP
+156 NGTFQRDENGYLP
-169 AATSTA
+169 AATNTA

-183 NTAAATAATA
+183 NTAAAPAAAA
-193 TTATVPVYDPNNVD
+193 TTATGPVYDPNNVD
-207 KNGITWKRITGVGID
+207 KNGITWKGTNGVGID
-222 ANGDLYTKNP
+222 ANGDLYMKNP
-232 TNQQIFKVQD
+232 LNQQISKVQD

-267 KNKITWQDDNWGI
+267 ENKITWQDDNWGI

-290 KDGTI
+290 EDGTI

-310 KASNDIFL
+310 KASDDIFL
-318 PDSDG
+318 PDNDG
-323 RYSINGQLMTADELR
+323 RYSIGGQLMTADELR

-390 ARVEAL
+390 ARAEAL

-492 RWTNRAIVQGEVE
+492 RWTNRAIVQGQVE
-505 GKEQGW
+505 GAEQGW
-511 FPALLNKTANSLAGT
+511 LPALLNKTANSLAGT
-526 ITGTA
+526 ISGTA

-586 RYGLLGPAGKA
+586 RYGLLGPVGKA
-597 ASLGFMATGAFQNS
+597 ASLTFMATGAFQNS

-648 AAFNGSAAAQNAWE
+648 AAFNGSATARNAWE

-669 TSMFPEGMEEIASEV
+669 ASMFPEGMEEIASEV

-703 IAAYRRQ
+703 IEAYRRQ

-730 VIDSGIGGMVSGGF
+730 VIDSGIGGIVSGGF

-764 IIEAQ
+764 IIDAQ

-778 IPSQANDTAQTYDAA
+778 IPAQTNDAAQAYDAA
-793 SEIGQQ
+793 NEVGQQ

-819 LQLQMEYVRITDA
+819 LRLQMEYVRITDA

-923 SLFPVNVEGVEN
+923 SLFPTNVEGVEN

-951 IDARAADL
+951 VDARAADL

-966 HAQQAAVEAREA
+966 QAQQAAVEAREA

-1040 PGQETDPIVSGA
+1040 QGQETDSSMSDLFP
-1052 QSFVGDNTNAEF
+1052 
-1064 ESEQDR
+1064 
-1070 IQRLI
+1070 
-1075 QQANQQQA
+1075 A
-1083 ESSMLYPFTQ
+1083 ESSDIEQ
-1093 QEQNMF
+1093 QQ
-1099 DRAEWER
+1099 
-1106 RYQEETRQAEEA
+1106 TS
-1118 RRRRYEEY
+1118 
-1126 DINALRNE
+1126 L
-1134 MYHEPELA
+1134 
-1142 PFTMEDESARQA
+1142 
-1154 DLTEL
+1154 
-1159 ANLYATPPA
+1159 PP
-1168 DSESFVD
+1168 V
-1175 AILAKNEITFTK
+1175 
-1187 KDAAEIDRS
+1187 
-1196 VKKFYSELASD
+1196 
-1207 LTDPRFKNIDFSQSD
+1207 
-1222 SFRSFVEQTLRDG
+1222 
-1235 RVNPE
+1235 
-1240 EAYRVF
+1240 
-1246 SEMLGNATI
+1246 
-1255 QPLNAN
+1255 
-1261 QELHDELQNLKINP
+1261 
-1275 ASLKDDTSKNEYL
+1275 
-1288 REVFSSKINFKRT
+1288 
-1301 GENLDEAYQRLKEK
+1301 
-1315 YPNFFQTNSQFVWNK
+1315 
-1330 LNAIANAIDSTQDSA
+1330 
-1345 RVNLK
+1345 
-1350 DALGEAE
+1350 
-1357 YDQYVNAAYNTF
+1357 
-1369 LDKVYDLQGQ
+1369 
-1379 LAPIV
+1379 
-1384 TSKLERSKLRR
+1384 
-1395 EGQPDDLPGYEGEKP
+1395 PDM
-1410 TLPEP
+1410 
-1415 ETETPVEQMLPAPV
+1415 Q
-1429 AELEAGEELYV
+1429 
-1440 PPERDYSDYGPIE
+1440 
-1453 VTVIQPEQTNSNQ
+1453 QQ
-1466 EMQPLPVPESPQTD
+1466 EMQPLPVPETPQTN
-1480 VLPQNQQTQPT
+1480 VLPQNQPTQPT
-1491 QQTQQT
+1491 QQTQR
-1497 QQPAREPRRTVPR
+1497 PAREPRRTVPR

-1521 VTEWSDAVEK
+1521 ITEWSDAAEK

-1544 HDAVPKSVDGATK
+1544 HDAVPKSVDGETK

-1577 DFEQAVLSGLGSY
+1577 DFEQAVLGGLGSY
-1590 TEQTFDQVINA
+1590 TAQTFDQVINA
-1601 ANARRANADSDVA
+1601 ANTRRANANSDVA
-1614 QAAANFDAEI
+1614 QAAANFEAEI
-1624 DGSMAGRARRSLSVT
+1624 DGSIAGRSKRSLSVT

-1700 LAQQA
+1700 LAQQV

-1726 KDAFIKADIAA
+1726 KDAYIKADIAA

-1784 KTYARNYFGNATML
+1784 KTYARNAIGNTTML
-1798 GQRYLRDKISGLY
+1798 GQRYVRDKISGLY
-1811 QDVFIHDPSQQ
+1811 QDIFIHDPSKQ
-1822 TATWRSELTQEQK
+1822 TSTWRSELTQEQK
-1835 AEAKA
+1835 AAAKA
-1840 WAYQQAEAN
+1840 WAFQQAEAN
-1849 QSTLQG
+1849 QSALQG

-1867 RDMSRQ
+1867 RDMTHK
-1873 IAGENNVFDKALF
+1873 IARKDNLIDNVIFG
-1886 TLSDFVGDK
+1886 LSDFVGNQ
-1895 LEEADATFLKANY
+1895 LEKADATFLKMNY

-1928 KTLAMA
+1928 QTLAMA
-1934 QSYATL
+1934 ESYATL

-1965 LASFLIEG
+1965 LASLLIEG

-2021 ESTIGTGLAVLGYIL
+2021 EATVGTGLAVLGYVL
-2036 AKAGVLRASGSDPDK
+2036 AKMGILRASGSDPDK

-2059 KQSYSLDVF
+2059 KQSYSLDTPF
-2068 GGNISLDWLQ
+2068 GNVSLDWLQ
-2078 PTAMPFF
+2078 PTSMPLF

-2093 LTGNTATE
+2093 QDGLTGAD
-2101 GETRPADMIGMG
+2101 GDTRPADMIGMG

-2126 MSCMNGLQDAIESVQ
+2126 MSCMNGLQDAIEAVQ
-2141 YQQIGENAPVTIAVN
+2141 YQQIGENAPVTIALN
-2156 LALSYLSQLTQNS
+2156 LALGYLSQVTQS
-2169 LLRQVARSIDPIR
+2169 SALKQVARSIDPIR

-2193 GGQAVERLVNQT
+2193 GGQAIERLFNQT
-2205 MNGIPGLSQML
+2205 INGIPGLSQML
-2216 PAYVNKDGEI
+2216 PAYINKDGEI

-2239 WNFVQQTVL
+2239 WNLIQQTVL
-2248 PWNTGRGTTTPLDEE
+2248 PWNTGRGTATPLDEE

-2343 QADIRFLRSK
+2343 QADIRFLRSR

-2388 VKYVKSQI
+2388 VKYVKSQV

-2410 GNKRRVEEYMKQ
+2410 GNKQRVEEYMKQ